1 MVKNELRLII
11 TADGKRALDTI
22 DATERNIKSLGSQTL
37 KLEQD
42 LKSGIERT
50 AGMAD
55 AFRQMND
62 VVNRYAISMNELN
75 PAISQNE
82 AALKAWKAMME
93 SVITKGGAFGSE
105 TLEYIKMQ
113 YASVNA
119 EIEKLNIS
127 QNENIKALEQSNQA
141 VTNTALSFSKYSK
154 EVESA
159 NKVSAYFTKMLK
171 TIPNVIGF
179 RIVMNLIKNIANIKN
194 ILSESAKA
202 AAEAEQ
208 VFSKLNTVFG
218 ETSGAM
224 NEVLDLSSKIGVA
237 SSTAASALST
247 VGDLLQAQGQ
257 TTVESLQT
265 ASKWVSQFQDIIAFK
280 DINMSLE
287 EFAQNFMSGA
297 AGNLRNFRTFGSIV
311 RESAV
316 NAELAKKGLDK
327 LTGSELELAKMTTR
341 AEMALE
347 QQKNAIGATQ
357 REWDTM
363 LSVNRRYDEAV
374 KAMKESFGDWTNNI
388 IKPIKKW
395 WTEILE
401 EINKA
406 NNAQEQF
413 ISGKKNIN
421 VYDLSD
427 NIDFSKFYEKISS
440 AVSTGLYDSD
450 SGMKYA
456 LIETESAILK
466 FGASAEDIQK
476 VILRL
481 YDVFDDNDI
490 FASGEKFS
498 DFVDRLQKSIQKISK
513 DREFENQVESW
524 NSGLKNLAETADAFI
539 ESLAELNGVTGVSS
553 DFVDML
559 AGNIS
564 SEKIAE
570 RKWNEIY
577 SSIQENIGK
586 AIESIKDTTIDGYIS
601 ITESLFGDDSV
612 QNAYTSWLGE
622 VESMY
627 TILYNRMVKYGDVTQ
642 QQLDEVYSKWKDI
655 KKEAEKYNKLQNVFE
670 TGATNGSYSDD
681 IRLKTR
687 TNLNQNF
694 LENNYKIYG
703 YEVPEGLAGAYA
715 QIELFYEDLIK
726 LVNPTEEERKK
737 LYEQRDEEK
746 LQAKEYLSIL
756 QQENVAKEKAAQ
768 LEELNSGTADYQKQF
783 EQLRMSDF
791 EKTIDDLNRMLE
803 GVTDKDIISAI
814 NAQIEAFTKL
824 TEATNEYNA
833 EQEMKKK
840 WEDLGTQASDS
851 LGEFGTLISSFGSG
865 GMPDLLSTLVQIVS
879 QTEAFTRLSSILT
892 DSILPVLNAFLEP
905 IIPLIDQLSSIIS
918 NLAQSVLIPFF
929 PILQGISAAIAG
941 LFGVVDATFSA
952 IASSIKWT
960 MGWALGWIEDAVNTV
975 VGWFGGGKADWGFID
990 WRNENPGQV
999 FKDKINK
1006 TNDTIEKIL
1015 GYSMEIADNTSDKDF
1030 DTYKK
1035 LLLAKEIDQKTYNK
1049 WTGMDRY
1056 TTQSLAN
1063 GVSYTTGNRSYV
1075 NVNNLTVQVPEGM
1088 TLAEFLK
1095 GIDDYN
1101 NGHGLY
1107 SVNTLVS

>member
-1 MVKNELRLII
+1 M
-11 TADGKRALDTI
+11 
-22 DATERNIKSLGSQTL
+22 
-37 KLEQD
+37 
-42 LKSGIERT
+42 
-50 AGMAD
+50 
-55 AFRQMND
+55 
-62 VVNRYAISMNELN
+62 
-75 PAISQNE
+75 
-82 AALKAWKAMME
+82 
-93 SVITKGGAFGSE
+93 
-105 TLEYIKMQ
+105 
-113 YASVNA
+113 
-119 EIEKLNIS
+119 
-127 QNENIKALEQSNQA
+127 
-141 VTNTALSFSKYSK
+141 
-154 EVESA
+154 
-159 NKVSAYFTKMLK
+159 
-171 TIPNVIGF
+171 
-179 RIVMNLIKNIANIKN
+179 
-194 ILSESAKA
+194 
-202 AAEAEQ
+202 
-208 VFSKLNTVFG
+208 
-218 ETSGAM
+218 
-224 NEVLDLSSKIGVA
+224 
-237 SSTAASALST
+237 
-247 VGDLLQAQGQ
+247 
-257 TTVESLQT
+257 
-265 ASKWVSQFQDIIAFK
+265 
-280 DINMSLE
+280 
-287 EFAQNFMSGA
+287 
-297 AGNLRNFRTFGSIV
+297 
-311 RESAV
+311 
-316 NAELAKKGLDK
+316 
-327 LTGSELELAKMTTR
+327 
-341 AEMALE
+341 
-347 QQKNAIGATQ
+347 
-357 REWDTM
+357 
-363 LSVNRRYDEAV
+363 
-374 KAMKESFGDWTNNI
+374 
-388 IKPIKKW
+388 
-395 WTEILE
+395 
-401 EINKA
+401 
-406 NNAQEQF
+406 
-413 ISGKKNIN
+413 
-421 VYDLSD
+421 
-427 NIDFSKFYEKISS
+427 
-440 AVSTGLYDSD
+440 
-450 SGMKYA
+450 
-456 LIETESAILK
+456 
-466 FGASAEDIQK
+466 
-476 VILRL
+476 
-481 YDVFDDNDI
+481 
-490 FASGEKFS
+490 
-498 DFVDRLQKSIQKISK
+498 
-513 DREFENQVESW
+513 
-524 NSGLKNLAETADAFI
+524 
-539 ESLAELNGVTGVSS
+539 
-553 DFVDML
+553 
-559 AGNIS
+559 
-564 SEKIAE
+564 
-570 RKWNEIY
+570 
-577 SSIQENIGK
+577 
-586 AIESIKDTTIDGYIS
+586 
-601 ITESLFGDDSV
+601 
-612 QNAYTSWLGE
+612 
-622 VESMY
+622 
-627 TILYNRMVKYGDVTQ
+627 
-642 QQLDEVYSKWKDI
+642 
-655 KKEAEKYNKLQNVFE
+655 
-670 TGATNGSYSDD
+670 
-681 IRLKTR
+681 
-687 TNLNQNF
+687 
-694 LENNYKIYG
+694 
-703 YEVPEGLAGAYA
+703 AGAYA

-1015 GYSMEIADNTSDKDF
+1015 GYSMEIADNTSDNDF

-1035 LLLAKEIDQKTYNK
+1035 LLLAKEINQETYNK

>member
-1 MVKNELRLII
+1 MAKNELRLII

-62 VVNRYAISMNELN
+62 IVNRYAISMNELN

-127 QNENIKALEQSNQA
+127 QNENIKALEQSDTTI
-141 VTNTALSFSKYSK
+141 TNTALSFSKYSK

-524 NSGLKNLAETADAFI
+524 NSGLKNLAENADAFI

-642 QQLDEVYSKWKDI
+642 QQLDEVYNKWKDI
-655 KKEAEKYNKLQNVFE
+655 KKEAEKYSKLQSAFE

-687 TNLNQNF
+687 TNLNQSF
-694 LENNYKIYG
+694 LENNYKIHG

-726 LVNPTEEERKK
+726 LVNPKEEERKK

-756 QQENVAKEKAAQ
+756 QQENVAKEKAAR

-975 VGWFGGGKADWGFID
+975 VGWFGGGKANWGFID

>member
-1 MVKNELRLII
+1 MPGKIELII
-11 TADGKRALDTI
+11 SANAANAIKTVKATQAQINNLAKELPKLEAEFSKTGDSADLDKINNQMSEIVSLIDRAASAINQSNPTI
-22 DATERNIKSLGSQTL
+22 SEAQAKYEMLTKVIESLGREYKGLSTESLEYLKTL
-37 KLEQD
+37 RDSL
-42 LKSGIERT
+42 SIEEK
-50 AGMAD
+50 
-55 AFRQMND
+55 N
-62 VVNRYAISMNELN
+62 
-75 PAISQNE
+75 
-82 AALKAWKAMME
+82 
-93 SVITKGGAFGSE
+93 ITKHNETIKDGANNME
-105 TLEYIKMQ
+105 AMAK
-113 YASVNA
+113 SV
-119 EIEKLNIS
+119 E
-127 QNENIKALEQSNQA
+127 
-141 VTNTALSFSKYSK
+141 
-154 EVESA
+154 
-159 NKVSAYFTKMLK
+159 KVSKSTVSLANNTKSASNYWFKLFDTTKNVLQFRVIM
-171 TIPNVIGF
+171 NVINSIAGLK
-179 RIVMNLIKNIANIKN
+179 NLLKEA
-194 ILSESAKA
+194 SQA

-208 VFSKLNTVFG
+208 KFSKLNTVFG
-218 ETSGAM
+218 KTSNAM
-224 NEVLDLSSKIGVA
+224 SKAISLASKLGVA
-237 SSTAASALST
+237 TSTAASALST

-257 TTVESLQT
+257 SSAESLSM
-265 ASKWVSQFQDIIAFK
+265 AYEWISQFQDIIAFK

-316 NAELAKKGLDK
+316 NAELAKKGLDN

-363 LSVNRRYDEAV
+363 LSVQRRYEEAMIKFQENLGNSLNPVIKMWMQLKTVMLEVFTAQQTWNEKQKMVEEKKALDTKYATFGKDGEIVNQSNYLGFRSYIDAANTAYVNASSEKKQLKVLNDLMISIQEYGATVPDLTRTFADIV
-374 KAMKESFGDWTNNI
+374 KSGGAIDSDFWIQAVDYASDYLLKLQE
-388 IKPIKKW
+388 IKK
-395 WTEILE
+395 E
-401 EINKA
+401 EEDINNLLSKA
-406 NNAQEQF
+406 NQADSFFEQ
-413 ISGKKNIN
+413 IQAIKGVDLTN
-421 VYDLSD
+421 VS
-427 NIDFSKFYEKISS
+427 FY
-440 AVSTGLYDSD
+440 
-450 SGMKYA
+450 
-456 LIETESAILK
+456 
-466 FGASAEDIQK
+466 
-476 VILRL
+476 
-481 YDVFDDNDI
+481 N
-490 FASGEKFS
+490 
-498 DFVDRLQKSIQKISK
+498 
-513 DREFENQVESW
+513 
-524 NSGLKNLAETADAFI
+524 AFI
-539 ESLAELNGVTGVSS
+539 EALDKANANGITDKEAFKETIEDALFFGLNDAKLDIDKLGLSLIEKTFSS
-553 DFVDML
+553 DPFL
-559 AGNIS
+559 ETL
-564 SEKIAE
+564 EKRRDTYKELYEIAVNSGKYQEEDVQFIAE
-570 RKWNEIY
+570 EWKNANKQIDDYIEKKDLL
-577 SSIQENIGK
+577 SS
-586 AIESIKDTTIDGYIS
+586 
-601 ITESLFGDDSV
+601 
-612 QNAYTSWLGE
+612 
-622 VESMY
+622 
-627 TILYNRMVKYGDVTQ
+627 
-642 QQLDEVYSKWKDI
+642 
-655 KKEAEKYNKLQNVFE
+655 
-670 TGATNGSYSDD
+670 
-681 IRLKTR
+681 
-687 TNLNQNF
+687 
-694 LENNYKIYG
+694 
-703 YEVPEGLAGAYA
+703 
-715 QIELFYEDLIK
+715 
-726 LVNPTEEERKK
+726 
-737 LYEQRDEEK
+737 
-746 LQAKEYLSIL
+746 LS
-756 QQENVAKEKAAQ
+756 
-768 LEELNSGTADYQKQF
+768 SGTADYTKQM
-783 EQLRMSDF
+783 EQLGMSEF

-1035 LLLAKEIDQKTYNK
+1035 LLLAKEIDQETYNK

-1107 SVNTLVS
+1107 SVNTMVS

>member
-1 MVKNELRLII
+1 MAKNELRLII

-154 EVESA
+154 EVKST
-159 NKVSAYFTKMLK
+159 NTVSAYFTKMLK

-224 NEVLDLSSKIGVA
+224 NEVLDLSSKIGVT

-553 DFVDML
+553 DFVDTL
-559 AGNIS
+559 TGNIS

-642 QQLDEVYSKWKDI
+642 QQLDEVYNKWKDI
-655 KKEAEKYNKLQNVFE
+655 KKEAEKYSKLQSAFE

-851 LGEFGTLISSFGSG
+851 LGEFGTLISSFSSG

-941 LFGVVDATFSA
+941 LFGIVDATFSA

-1035 LLLAKEIDQKTYNK
+1035 LLLAKEINQETYNK

>member
-1 MVKNELRLII
+1 MAKNELRLII

-113 YASVNA
+113 IASVSN
-119 EIEKLNIS
+119 EIEK
-127 QNENIKALEQSNQA
+127 QNTVIAKTTELEK
-141 VTNTALSFSKYSK
+141 VTNKAVNAQLSYKSAVEKTNPILKYFK
-154 EVESA
+154 KNLELV
-159 NKVSAYFTKMLK
+159 K
-171 TIPNVIGF
+171 NVMGF
-179 RIVMNLIKNIANIKN
+179 RIVMTVINNLAQ
-194 ILSESAKA
+194 LSQFFKESTQA

-208 VFSKLNTVFG
+208 KFSKLNTVFG
-218 ETSGAM
+218 KTSNAM
-224 NEVLDLSSKIGVA
+224 SKAISLASKLGVA
-237 SSTAASALST
+237 TSTAASSLST
-247 VGDLLQAQGQ
+247 VGDLLQAQGMY
-257 TTVESLQT
+257 TTESLET
-265 ASKWVSQFQDIIAFK
+265 AYEWISQFQDIIAFK

-316 NAELAKKGLDK
+316 NAELAKKGLDN

-363 LSVNRRYDEAV
+363 LSVQRRYEEAMTRFQESV
-374 KAMKESFGDWTNNI
+374 GNALNPVIKMWMELKTTMLEVFTAQQTWNEKQKMVEEKKALDT
-388 IKPIKKW
+388 
-395 WTEILE
+395 
-401 EINKA
+401 
-406 NNAQEQF
+406 
-413 ISGKKNIN
+413 
-421 VYDLSD
+421 
-427 NIDFSKFYEKISS
+427 
-440 AVSTGLYDSD
+440 
-450 SGMKYA
+450 KYA
-456 LIETESAILK
+456 T
-466 FGASAEDIQK
+466 FGKD
-476 VILRL
+476 
-481 YDVFDDNDI
+481 
-490 FASGEKFS
+490 GEI
-498 DFVDRLQKSIQKISK
+498 V
-513 DREFENQVESW
+513 NQS
-524 NSGLKNLAETADAFI
+524 NYLGFRSYIDAANTAYVNA
-539 ESLAELNGVTGVSS
+539 
-553 DFVDML
+553 
-559 AGNIS
+559 S
-564 SEKIAE
+564 SEKKQLKVLNDLMI
-570 RKWNEIY
+570 
-577 SSIQENIGK
+577 SIQEYGATVPDLTRTFADIVKSGG
-586 AIESIKDTTIDGYIS
+586 AI
-601 ITESLFGDDSV
+601 DSDFWIQAV
-612 QNAYTSWLGE
+612 DYATDYLLKLQ
-622 VESMY
+622 
-627 TILYNRMVKYGDVTQ
+627 
-642 QQLDEVYSKWKDI
+642 DI
-655 KKEAEKYNKLQNVFE
+655 KKEEEDINNLLSKANQVDSFFEQIQAIKGVDLANVSSYNAFIKALDDANANGITDKEAFKETIKNALFFGLGEAKIDIDNLGLSLIEKTFSSDPYLE
-670 TGATNGSYSDD
+670 T
-681 IRLKTR
+681 
-687 TNLNQNF
+687 
-694 LENNYKIYG
+694 LEKRRDTYK
-703 YEVPEGLAGAYA
+703 E
-715 QIELFYEDLIK
+715 
-726 LVNPTEEERKK
+726 
-737 LYEQRDEEK
+737 LYEI
-746 LQAKEYLSIL
+746 A
-756 QQENVAKEKAAQ
+756 V
-768 LEELNSGTADYQKQF
+768 NSGKYQEEDVQFIAEEWKNANKQIDDYIEKKDLLSSLSSGTDDYTKQF
-783 EQLRMSDF
+783 EQLKMSDF

-1015 GYSMEIADNTSDKDF
+1015 GYSMEIADNTSDNDF

-1035 LLLAKEIDQKTYNK
+1035 LLLAKEINQETYNK

>member
-1 MVKNELRLII
+1 MAKNELRLII

-62 VVNRYAISMNELN
+62 IVNRYAISMNELN

-113 YASVNA
+113 IASVSN
-119 EIEKLNIS
+119 EIEK
-127 QNENIKALEQSNQA
+127 QNTVITKTTELEK
-141 VTNTALSFSKYSK
+141 VTNKAVNAQLSYKSAVEKTNPILKYFK
-154 EVESA
+154 KNLELV
-159 NKVSAYFTKMLK
+159 K
-171 TIPNVIGF
+171 NVMGF
-179 RIVMNLIKNIANIKN
+179 RIVMTVINNLAQ
-194 ILSESAKA
+194 LSQFFKESTQA

-208 VFSKLNTVFG
+208 KFSKLNTVFG
-218 ETSGAM
+218 KTSNAM
-224 NEVLDLSSKIGVA
+224 SKAISLASKLGVA
-237 SSTAASALST
+237 TSTAASSLST
-247 VGDLLQAQGQ
+247 VGDLLQAQGMY
-257 TTVESLQT
+257 TTESLET
-265 ASKWVSQFQDIIAFK
+265 AYEWISQFQDIIAFK

-311 RESAV
+311 RESSV

-363 LSVNRRYDEAV
+363 LSVQRRYEEAMIKFQENLGNSLNPVIKMWMQLKTVMLEVFTAQQTWNEKQKMVEEKKALDTKYATFGKDGEIVNQSNYLGFRSYIDAANTAYVNASSEKKQLKVLNDLMISIQEYGATVPDLTRTFADIV
-374 KAMKESFGDWTNNI
+374 KSGGAIDSDFWIQAVDYASDYLLKLQE
-388 IKPIKKW
+388 IKK
-395 WTEILE
+395 E
-401 EINKA
+401 EEDINNLLSKA
-406 NNAQEQF
+406 NQADSFFEQ
-413 ISGKKNIN
+413 IQAIKGVDLTN
-421 VYDLSD
+421 VS
-427 NIDFSKFYEKISS
+427 FY
-440 AVSTGLYDSD
+440 
-450 SGMKYA
+450 
-456 LIETESAILK
+456 
-466 FGASAEDIQK
+466 
-476 VILRL
+476 
-481 YDVFDDNDI
+481 N
-490 FASGEKFS
+490 
-498 DFVDRLQKSIQKISK
+498 
-513 DREFENQVESW
+513 
-524 NSGLKNLAETADAFI
+524 AFI
-539 ESLAELNGVTGVSS
+539 EALDKANANGITDKEAFKETIEDALFFGLGDAKLDIDKLGLSLIEKTFSS
-553 DFVDML
+553 DPFL
-559 AGNIS
+559 ETL
-564 SEKIAE
+564 EKRRDTYKELYEIAVNSGKYQEEDVQFIAE
-570 RKWNEIY
+570 EWKNANKQIDDYIEKKDLL
-577 SSIQENIGK
+577 SS
-586 AIESIKDTTIDGYIS
+586 
-601 ITESLFGDDSV
+601 
-612 QNAYTSWLGE
+612 
-622 VESMY
+622 
-627 TILYNRMVKYGDVTQ
+627 
-642 QQLDEVYSKWKDI
+642 
-655 KKEAEKYNKLQNVFE
+655 
-670 TGATNGSYSDD
+670 
-681 IRLKTR
+681 
-687 TNLNQNF
+687 
-694 LENNYKIYG
+694 
-703 YEVPEGLAGAYA
+703 
-715 QIELFYEDLIK
+715 
-726 LVNPTEEERKK
+726 
-737 LYEQRDEEK
+737 
-746 LQAKEYLSIL
+746 LS
-756 QQENVAKEKAAQ
+756 
-768 LEELNSGTADYQKQF
+768 SGTADYTKQM
-783 EQLRMSDF
+783 EQLGMSEF

>member
-1 MVKNELRLII
+1 MPGKIELII
-11 TADGKRALDTI
+11 SANAANAIKTVKATQAQINNLAKDLPKLEAEFSKTGDSADLDKINNQMSEIVSLIDRAASAINQSNPTI
-22 DATERNIKSLGSQTL
+22 SEAQAKYEMLTKVIESLGREYKGLSTESLEYLKTL
-37 KLEQD
+37 RDSL
-42 LKSGIERT
+42 SIEEK
-50 AGMAD
+50 
-55 AFRQMND
+55 N
-62 VVNRYAISMNELN
+62 
-75 PAISQNE
+75 
-82 AALKAWKAMME
+82 
-93 SVITKGGAFGSE
+93 ITKHNETIKDGANNME
-105 TLEYIKMQ
+105 AMAK
-113 YASVNA
+113 SV
-119 EIEKLNIS
+119 E
-127 QNENIKALEQSNQA
+127 
-141 VTNTALSFSKYSK
+141 
-154 EVESA
+154 
-159 NKVSAYFTKMLK
+159 KVSKSTVSLANNTKSASNYWFKLFDTTKNVLQFRVIM
-171 TIPNVIGF
+171 NVINSIAGLK
-179 RIVMNLIKNIANIKN
+179 NLLKEA
-194 ILSESAKA
+194 SQA

-208 VFSKLNTVFG
+208 KFSKLNTVFG
-218 ETSGAM
+218 KTSNAM
-224 NEVLDLSSKIGVA
+224 SKAISLASKLGVA
-237 SSTAASALST
+237 TSTAASALST

-257 TTVESLQT
+257 SSAESLSM
-265 ASKWVSQFQDIIAFK
+265 AYEWISQFQDIIAFK

-316 NAELAKKGLDK
+316 NAELAKKGLDN

-363 LSVNRRYDEAV
+363 LSVQRRYEEAMIKFQENLGNSLNPVIKMWMQLKTVMLEVFTAQQTWNEKQKMVEEKKALDTKYATFGKDGEIVNQSNYLGFRSYIDAANTAYVNASSEKKQLKVLNDLMISIQEYGATVPDLTRTFADIV
-374 KAMKESFGDWTNNI
+374 KSGGAIDSDFWIQAVDYASDYLLKLQE
-388 IKPIKKW
+388 IKK
-395 WTEILE
+395 E
-401 EINKA
+401 EEDINNLLSKA
-406 NNAQEQF
+406 NQADSFFEQ
-413 ISGKKNIN
+413 IQAIKGVDLTN
-421 VYDLSD
+421 VS
-427 NIDFSKFYEKISS
+427 FY
-440 AVSTGLYDSD
+440 
-450 SGMKYA
+450 
-456 LIETESAILK
+456 
-466 FGASAEDIQK
+466 
-476 VILRL
+476 
-481 YDVFDDNDI
+481 N
-490 FASGEKFS
+490 
-498 DFVDRLQKSIQKISK
+498 
-513 DREFENQVESW
+513 
-524 NSGLKNLAETADAFI
+524 AFI
-539 ESLAELNGVTGVSS
+539 EALDKANANGITDKEAFKETIEDALFFGLGDAKLDIDKLGLSLIEKTFSS
-553 DFVDML
+553 DPFL
-559 AGNIS
+559 ETL
-564 SEKIAE
+564 EKRRDAYKELYEIAVNSGKYQEEDVQFIAE
-570 RKWNEIY
+570 EWKNANKQIDDYIEKKDLL
-577 SSIQENIGK
+577 SS
-586 AIESIKDTTIDGYIS
+586 
-601 ITESLFGDDSV
+601 
-612 QNAYTSWLGE
+612 
-622 VESMY
+622 
-627 TILYNRMVKYGDVTQ
+627 
-642 QQLDEVYSKWKDI
+642 
-655 KKEAEKYNKLQNVFE
+655 
-670 TGATNGSYSDD
+670 
-681 IRLKTR
+681 
-687 TNLNQNF
+687 
-694 LENNYKIYG
+694 
-703 YEVPEGLAGAYA
+703 
-715 QIELFYEDLIK
+715 
-726 LVNPTEEERKK
+726 
-737 LYEQRDEEK
+737 
-746 LQAKEYLSIL
+746 LS
-756 QQENVAKEKAAQ
+756 
-768 LEELNSGTADYQKQF
+768 SGTADYTKQM
-783 EQLRMSDF
+783 EQLGMSEF

-1035 LLLAKEIDQKTYNK
+1035 LLLAKEIDQETYNK

>member
-1 MVKNELRLII
+1 MAKNELRLII
-11 TADGKRALDTI
+11 TANGKRALDTI

-82 AALKAWKAMME
+82 AALKAWKSMME

-113 YASVNA
+113 IASVSN
-119 EIEKLNIS
+119 EIEKQNIVIAKTT
-127 QNENIKALEQSNQA
+127 ELEK
-141 VTNTALSFSKYSK
+141 VTNKAVNAQLSYKSAVEKTNPILKYFK
-154 EVESA
+154 KNLELV
-159 NKVSAYFTKMLK
+159 K
-171 TIPNVIGF
+171 NVMGF
-179 RIVMNLIKNIANIKN
+179 RIVMTVINNLAQ
-194 ILSESAKA
+194 LSQFFKESTQA

-208 VFSKLNTVFG
+208 KFSKLNTVFG
-218 ETSGAM
+218 KTSNAM
-224 NEVLDLSSKIGVA
+224 SKAISLASKLGVA
-237 SSTAASALST
+237 TSTAASSLST
-247 VGDLLQAQGQ
+247 VGDLLQAQGMY
-257 TTVESLQT
+257 TTESLET
-265 ASKWVSQFQDIIAFK
+265 AYEWISQFQDIIAFK

-316 NAELAKKGLDK
+316 NAELAKKGLDN

-363 LSVNRRYDEAV
+363 LSVQRRYEEAMTRFQESV
-374 KAMKESFGDWTNNI
+374 GNALNPVIKMWMELKTTMLEVFTAQQTWNEKQKMVEEKKALDT
-388 IKPIKKW
+388 
-395 WTEILE
+395 
-401 EINKA
+401 
-406 NNAQEQF
+406 
-413 ISGKKNIN
+413 
-421 VYDLSD
+421 
-427 NIDFSKFYEKISS
+427 
-440 AVSTGLYDSD
+440 
-450 SGMKYA
+450 KYA
-456 LIETESAILK
+456 T
-466 FGASAEDIQK
+466 FGKD
-476 VILRL
+476 
-481 YDVFDDNDI
+481 
-490 FASGEKFS
+490 GEI
-498 DFVDRLQKSIQKISK
+498 V
-513 DREFENQVESW
+513 NQS
-524 NSGLKNLAETADAFI
+524 NYLGFRSYIDAANTAYVNA
-539 ESLAELNGVTGVSS
+539 
-553 DFVDML
+553 
-559 AGNIS
+559 S
-564 SEKIAE
+564 SEKKQLKVLNDLMI
-570 RKWNEIY
+570 
-577 SSIQENIGK
+577 SIQEYGATVPDLTRTFADIVKSGG
-586 AIESIKDTTIDGYIS
+586 AI
-601 ITESLFGDDSV
+601 DSDFWIQAV
-612 QNAYTSWLGE
+612 DYATDYLLKLQ
-622 VESMY
+622 
-627 TILYNRMVKYGDVTQ
+627 
-642 QQLDEVYSKWKDI
+642 DI
-655 KKEAEKYNKLQNVFE
+655 KKEEEDINNLLSKANQVDSFFEQIQAIKGVDLANVSSYNAFIKALDDANANGITDKEAFKETIKNALFFGLGEAKIDIDNLGLSLIEKTFSSDPYLE
-670 TGATNGSYSDD
+670 T
-681 IRLKTR
+681 
-687 TNLNQNF
+687 
-694 LENNYKIYG
+694 LEKRRDTYK
-703 YEVPEGLAGAYA
+703 E
-715 QIELFYEDLIK
+715 
-726 LVNPTEEERKK
+726 
-737 LYEQRDEEK
+737 LYEIAVNSGKYQEEDVQFIAEEWK
-746 LQAKEYLSIL
+746 NANKQIDDYIEKKDLLSSL
-756 QQENVAKEKAAQ
+756 SSGTDDYTKQ
-768 LEELNSGTADYQKQF
+768 LE
-783 EQLRMSDF
+783 QLGMSEF

>member
-1 MVKNELRLII
+1 MAKNELRLII

-113 YASVNA
+113 IASVSN
-119 EIEKLNIS
+119 EIEK
-127 QNENIKALEQSNQA
+127 QNTVIAKTTELEK
-141 VTNTALSFSKYSK
+141 VTNKAVNAQLSYKSAVENTNPILKYFK
-154 EVESA
+154 KNLELV
-159 NKVSAYFTKMLK
+159 K
-171 TIPNVIGF
+171 NVMGF
-179 RIVMNLIKNIANIKN
+179 RIVMTVINNLAQ
-194 ILSESAKA
+194 LSQFFKESTQA

-208 VFSKLNTVFG
+208 KFSKLNTVFG
-218 ETSGAM
+218 KTSNAM
-224 NEVLDLSSKIGVA
+224 SKAISLASKLGVA
-237 SSTAASALST
+237 TSTAASSLST
-247 VGDLLQAQGQ
+247 VGDLLQAQGMY
-257 TTVESLQT
+257 TTESLET
-265 ASKWVSQFQDIIAFK
+265 AYEWISQFQDIIAFK

-316 NAELAKKGLDK
+316 NAELAKKGLDN

-363 LSVNRRYDEAV
+363 LSVQRRYEEAMIKFQENLGNSLNPV
-374 KAMKESFGDWTNNI
+374 IKMWMQLKTVMLEVFTAQQTWNEKQKMVEEKKALDT
-388 IKPIKKW
+388 
-395 WTEILE
+395 
-401 EINKA
+401 
-406 NNAQEQF
+406 
-413 ISGKKNIN
+413 
-421 VYDLSD
+421 
-427 NIDFSKFYEKISS
+427 
-440 AVSTGLYDSD
+440 
-450 SGMKYA
+450 KYA
-456 LIETESAILK
+456 T
-466 FGASAEDIQK
+466 FGKD
-476 VILRL
+476 
-481 YDVFDDNDI
+481 
-490 FASGEKFS
+490 GEI
-498 DFVDRLQKSIQKISK
+498 V
-513 DREFENQVESW
+513 NQS
-524 NSGLKNLAETADAFI
+524 NYLGFRSYIDAANTAYVNA
-539 ESLAELNGVTGVSS
+539 
-553 DFVDML
+553 
-559 AGNIS
+559 S
-564 SEKIAE
+564 SEKKQLKVLNDLMI
-570 RKWNEIY
+570 
-577 SSIQENIGK
+577 SIQEYGATVPDLTRTFADIVKSGG
-586 AIESIKDTTIDGYIS
+586 AI
-601 ITESLFGDDSV
+601 DSDFWIQAV
-612 QNAYTSWLGE
+612 DYASDYLLKLQE
-622 VESMY
+622 
-627 TILYNRMVKYGDVTQ
+627 
-642 QQLDEVYSKWKDI
+642 I
-655 KKEAEKYNKLQNVFE
+655 KKEEEDINNLLSKANQVDSFFEQIQAIKGVDLANVSSYNAFIKALDDANANGITDKEAFKETIEDALFFGLGDAKLDIDKLGLSLIEKTF
-670 TGATNGSYSDD
+670 SSDP
-681 IRLKTR
+681 
-687 TNLNQNF
+687 F
-694 LENNYKIYG
+694 LETLEKRRDTYK
-703 YEVPEGLAGAYA
+703 E
-715 QIELFYEDLIK
+715 
-726 LVNPTEEERKK
+726 
-737 LYEQRDEEK
+737 LYEIAVNSGKYQEEDVQFIAEEWK
-746 LQAKEYLSIL
+746 NANKQIDDYIEKKDLLSSL
-756 QQENVAKEKAAQ
+756 S
-768 LEELNSGTADYQKQF
+768 SGTADYTKQM
-783 EQLRMSDF
+783 EQLGMSEF

-1035 LLLAKEIDQKTYNK
+1035 LLLAKEIDQETYNK

-1056 TTQSLAN
+1056 TTQSLTN

>member
-1 MVKNELRLII
+1 MAKNELRLII

-62 VVNRYAISMNELN
+62 IVNRYAISMNELN

-113 YASVNA
+113 IASVSN
-119 EIEKLNIS
+119 EIEK
-127 QNENIKALEQSNQA
+127 QNTVITKTTELEK
-141 VTNTALSFSKYSK
+141 VTNKAVNAQLSYKSAVEKTNPILKYFK
-154 EVESA
+154 KNLELV
-159 NKVSAYFTKMLK
+159 K
-171 TIPNVIGF
+171 NVMGF
-179 RIVMNLIKNIANIKN
+179 RIVMTVINNLAQ
-194 ILSESAKA
+194 LSQFFKESTQA

-208 VFSKLNTVFG
+208 KFSKLNTVFG
-218 ETSGAM
+218 KTSNAM
-224 NEVLDLSSKIGVA
+224 SKAISLASKLGVA
-237 SSTAASALST
+237 TSTAASSLST
-247 VGDLLQAQGQ
+247 VGDLLQAQGMY
-257 TTVESLQT
+257 TTESLET
-265 ASKWVSQFQDIIAFK
+265 AYEWISQFQDIIAFK

-311 RESAV
+311 RESSV

-363 LSVNRRYDEAV
+363 LSVQRRYEEAMIKFQENLGNSLNPVIKMWMQLKTVMLEVFTAQQTWNEKQKMVEEKKALDTKYATFGKDGEIVNQSNYLGFRSYIDAANTAYVNASSEKKQLKVLNDLMISIQEYGATVPDLTRTFADIV
-374 KAMKESFGDWTNNI
+374 KSGGAIDSDFWIQAVDYASDYLLKLQE
-388 IKPIKKW
+388 IKK
-395 WTEILE
+395 E
-401 EINKA
+401 EEDINNLLYKA
-406 NNAQEQF
+406 NQADSFFEQ
-413 ISGKKNIN
+413 IQAIKGVDLTN
-421 VYDLSD
+421 VS
-427 NIDFSKFYEKISS
+427 FY
-440 AVSTGLYDSD
+440 
-450 SGMKYA
+450 
-456 LIETESAILK
+456 
-466 FGASAEDIQK
+466 
-476 VILRL
+476 
-481 YDVFDDNDI
+481 N
-490 FASGEKFS
+490 
-498 DFVDRLQKSIQKISK
+498 
-513 DREFENQVESW
+513 
-524 NSGLKNLAETADAFI
+524 AFI
-539 ESLAELNGVTGVSS
+539 EALDKANANGITDKEAFKETIEDALFFGLGDAKLDIDKLGLSLIEKTFSS
-553 DFVDML
+553 DPFL
-559 AGNIS
+559 ETL
-564 SEKIAE
+564 EKRRDTYKELYEIAVNSGKYQEEDVQFIAE
-570 RKWNEIY
+570 EWKNANKQIDDYIEKKDLL
-577 SSIQENIGK
+577 SS
-586 AIESIKDTTIDGYIS
+586 
-601 ITESLFGDDSV
+601 
-612 QNAYTSWLGE
+612 
-622 VESMY
+622 
-627 TILYNRMVKYGDVTQ
+627 
-642 QQLDEVYSKWKDI
+642 
-655 KKEAEKYNKLQNVFE
+655 
-670 TGATNGSYSDD
+670 
-681 IRLKTR
+681 
-687 TNLNQNF
+687 
-694 LENNYKIYG
+694 
-703 YEVPEGLAGAYA
+703 
-715 QIELFYEDLIK
+715 
-726 LVNPTEEERKK
+726 
-737 LYEQRDEEK
+737 
-746 LQAKEYLSIL
+746 LS
-756 QQENVAKEKAAQ
+756 
-768 LEELNSGTADYQKQF
+768 SGTADYTKQM
-783 EQLRMSDF
+783 EQLGMSEF

>member
-1 MVKNELRLII
+1 MAKNELRLII

-62 VVNRYAISMNELN
+62 IVNRYAISMNELN

-113 YASVNA
+113 IASVSN
-119 EIEKLNIS
+119 EIEK
-127 QNENIKALEQSNQA
+127 QNTVIAKTTELEK
-141 VTNTALSFSKYSK
+141 VTNKAVNAQLSYKSAVEKTNPILKYFK
-154 EVESA
+154 KNLELV
-159 NKVSAYFTKMLK
+159 K
-171 TIPNVIGF
+171 NVMGF
-179 RIVMNLIKNIANIKN
+179 RIVMTVINNLAQ
-194 ILSESAKA
+194 LSQFFKESTQA

-208 VFSKLNTVFG
+208 KFSKLNTVFG
-218 ETSGAM
+218 KTSNAM
-224 NEVLDLSSKIGVA
+224 SKAISLASKLGVA
-237 SSTAASALST
+237 TSTAASSLST
-247 VGDLLQAQGQ
+247 VGDLLQAQGMY
-257 TTVESLQT
+257 TTESLET
-265 ASKWVSQFQDIIAFK
+265 AYEWISQFQDIIAFK

-311 RESAV
+311 RESSV

-363 LSVNRRYDEAV
+363 LSVQRRYEEAMIKFQENLGNSLNPVIKMWMQLKTVMLEVFTAQQTWNEKQKMVEEKKALDTKYATFGKDGDIVNQSNYLGFRSYIDAANTAYVNASSEKKQLKVLNDLMISIQEYGATVPDLTRTFADIV
-374 KAMKESFGDWTNNI
+374 KSGGAIDSDFWIQAVDYASDYLLKLQE
-388 IKPIKKW
+388 IKK
-395 WTEILE
+395 E
-401 EINKA
+401 EEDINNLLSKA
-406 NNAQEQF
+406 NQADSFFEQ
-413 ISGKKNIN
+413 IQAIKGVDLTN
-421 VYDLSD
+421 VS
-427 NIDFSKFYEKISS
+427 FY
-440 AVSTGLYDSD
+440 
-450 SGMKYA
+450 
-456 LIETESAILK
+456 
-466 FGASAEDIQK
+466 
-476 VILRL
+476 
-481 YDVFDDNDI
+481 N
-490 FASGEKFS
+490 
-498 DFVDRLQKSIQKISK
+498 
-513 DREFENQVESW
+513 
-524 NSGLKNLAETADAFI
+524 AFI
-539 ESLAELNGVTGVSS
+539 EALDKANANGITDKEAFKETIEDALFFGLGDAKLDIDKLGLSLIEKTFSS
-553 DFVDML
+553 DPFL
-559 AGNIS
+559 ETL
-564 SEKIAE
+564 EKRRDTYKELYEIAVNSGKYQEEDVQFIAE
-570 RKWNEIY
+570 EWKNANKQIDDYIEKKDLL
-577 SSIQENIGK
+577 SS
-586 AIESIKDTTIDGYIS
+586 
-601 ITESLFGDDSV
+601 
-612 QNAYTSWLGE
+612 
-622 VESMY
+622 
-627 TILYNRMVKYGDVTQ
+627 
-642 QQLDEVYSKWKDI
+642 
-655 KKEAEKYNKLQNVFE
+655 
-670 TGATNGSYSDD
+670 
-681 IRLKTR
+681 
-687 TNLNQNF
+687 
-694 LENNYKIYG
+694 
-703 YEVPEGLAGAYA
+703 
-715 QIELFYEDLIK
+715 
-726 LVNPTEEERKK
+726 
-737 LYEQRDEEK
+737 
-746 LQAKEYLSIL
+746 LS
-756 QQENVAKEKAAQ
+756 
-768 LEELNSGTADYQKQF
+768 SGTADYTKQM
-783 EQLRMSDF
+783 EQLGMSEF

-1035 LLLAKEIDQKTYNK
+1035 LLLAKEINQETYNK

>member
-1 MVKNELRLII
+1 MAKNELRLII

-113 YASVNA
+113 YASVA
-119 EIEKLNIS
+119 EQIQKATEQITNESKSIE
-127 QNENIKALEQSNQA
+127 
-141 VTNTALSFSKYSK
+141 NTAKS
-154 EVESA
+154 VE
-159 NKVSAYFTKMLK
+159 KVSKAATNLAVNTKKASSYWSKLFDTTKNVLQFRVIM
-171 TIPNVIGF
+171 NVINSIAGLK
-179 RIVMNLIKNIANIKN
+179 NLLKEA
-194 ILSESAKA
+194 SQA

-208 VFSKLNTVFG
+208 KFSKLNTVFG
-218 ETSGAM
+218 KTSNAM
-224 NEVLDLSSKIGVA
+224 SKAISLASKLGVA
-237 SSTAASALST
+237 TSTAASSLST
-247 VGDLLQAQGQ
+247 VGDLLQAQGMY
-257 TTVESLQT
+257 TTESLET
-265 ASKWVSQFQDIIAFK
+265 AYEWISQFQDIIAFK

-311 RESAV
+311 RESSV

-363 LSVNRRYDEAV
+363 LSVQRRYEEAMIKFQENLGNSLNPV
-374 KAMKESFGDWTNNI
+374 IKMWMQLKTVMLEVFTAQQTWNEKQKMVEEKKALDT
-388 IKPIKKW
+388 
-395 WTEILE
+395 
-401 EINKA
+401 
-406 NNAQEQF
+406 
-413 ISGKKNIN
+413 
-421 VYDLSD
+421 
-427 NIDFSKFYEKISS
+427 
-440 AVSTGLYDSD
+440 
-450 SGMKYA
+450 KYA
-456 LIETESAILK
+456 T
-466 FGASAEDIQK
+466 FGKD
-476 VILRL
+476 
-481 YDVFDDNDI
+481 
-490 FASGEKFS
+490 GEI
-498 DFVDRLQKSIQKISK
+498 V
-513 DREFENQVESW
+513 NQS
-524 NSGLKNLAETADAFI
+524 NYLGFRSYIDAANTAYVNA
-539 ESLAELNGVTGVSS
+539 
-553 DFVDML
+553 
-559 AGNIS
+559 S
-564 SEKIAE
+564 SEKKQLKVLNDLMI
-570 RKWNEIY
+570 
-577 SSIQENIGK
+577 SIQEYGATVPDLTRTFADIVKSGG
-586 AIESIKDTTIDGYIS
+586 AI
-601 ITESLFGDDSV
+601 DSDFWIQAV
-612 QNAYTSWLGE
+612 DYASDYLLKLQE
-622 VESMY
+622 
-627 TILYNRMVKYGDVTQ
+627 
-642 QQLDEVYSKWKDI
+642 I
-655 KKEAEKYNKLQNVFE
+655 KKEEEDINNLLSKANQADSFFEQIQAIKGVDLTNVSYYNTFIKALDEANANGITDKEAFKKTIEDALFFGLGEAKIDIDSLGLSLIEKTF
-670 TGATNGSYSDD
+670 SSDP
-681 IRLKTR
+681 
-687 TNLNQNF
+687 F
-694 LENNYKIYG
+694 LETLEKRRDTYK
-703 YEVPEGLAGAYA
+703 E
-715 QIELFYEDLIK
+715 
-726 LVNPTEEERKK
+726 
-737 LYEQRDEEK
+737 LYEISVNSGKYQEEDVQFIAEEWK
-746 LQAKEYLSIL
+746 NANKQIDDYIKKKDLLSSL
-756 QQENVAKEKAAQ
+756 S
-768 LEELNSGTADYQKQF
+768 SGTADYTKQL
-783 EQLRMSDF
+783 EQMGMSEF

-824 TEATNEYNA
+824 TETTNEYNA

>member
-1 MVKNELRLII
+1 MAKNELRLII

-119 EIEKLNIS
+119 EIEKLNRS
-127 QNENIKALEQSNQA
+127 QNENIKVLEQSDA
-141 VTNTALSFSKYSK
+141 TITNTALSFSKYSK
-154 EVESA
+154 EVEST

-374 KAMKESFGDWTNNI
+374 KAMKESFGDWTNNV

-456 LIETESAILK
+456 LIEAESAILK

-559 AGNIS
+559 SGNIS

-655 KKEAEKYNKLQNVFE
+655 NKEADKYSKLESAYN
-670 TGATNGSYSDD
+670 TGATSGSYSDS
-681 IRLKTR
+681 IRLALKAQK
-687 TNLNQNF
+687 NQ
-694 LENNYKIYG
+694 EVIDKSPNYY
-703 YEVPEGLAGAYA
+703 PEGFAKAYA
-715 QIELFYEDLIK
+715 EIQLYYEDLYALGNLSIEEQNK
-726 LVNPTEEERKK
+726 LSKKREEEKVQ
-737 LYEQRDEEK
+737 L
-746 LQAKEYLSIL
+746 KEYLTL
-756 QQENVAKEKAAQ
+756 LEKENAAKEKAAQ
-768 LEELNSGTADYQKQF
+768 LKELNSGTADYQKQF
-783 EQLRMSDF
+783 EQLKMSDY
-791 EKTIDDLNRMLE
+791 EKTIDDFNRMLAE
-803 GVTDKDIISAI
+803 ATDNDVIIAI
-814 NAQIEAFTKL
+814 VNQKNAFKELTK
-824 TEATNEYNA
+824 ATNEYNA

-1015 GYSMEIADNTSDKDF
+1015 GYSMEIADNTSDNDF

-1035 LLLAKEIDQKTYNK
+1035 LLLAKEINQETYNK

>member
-1 MVKNELRLII
+1 MAKNELRLII

-62 VVNRYAISMNELN
+62 IVNRYAISMNELN

-113 YASVNA
+113 IASVSN
-119 EIEKLNIS
+119 EIEK
-127 QNENIKALEQSNQA
+127 QNTVITKTTELEK
-141 VTNTALSFSKYSK
+141 VTNKAVNAQLSYKSAVEKTNPILKYFK
-154 EVESA
+154 KNLELV
-159 NKVSAYFTKMLK
+159 K
-171 TIPNVIGF
+171 NVMGF
-179 RIVMNLIKNIANIKN
+179 RIVMTVINNLAQ
-194 ILSESAKA
+194 LSQFFKESTQA

-208 VFSKLNTVFG
+208 KFSKLNTVFG
-218 ETSGAM
+218 KTSNAM
-224 NEVLDLSSKIGVA
+224 SKAISLASKLGVA
-237 SSTAASALST
+237 TSTAASSLST
-247 VGDLLQAQGQ
+247 VGDLLQAQGMY
-257 TTVESLQT
+257 TTESLET
-265 ASKWVSQFQDIIAFK
+265 AYEWISQFQDIIAFK

-311 RESAV
+311 RESSV

-363 LSVNRRYDEAV
+363 LSVQRRYEEAMIKFQENLGNSLNPVIKMWMQLKTVMLEVFTAQQTWNEKQKMVEEKKALDTKYATFGKDGEIVNQSNYLGFRSYIDAANTAYVNASSEKKQLKVLNDLMISIQEYGATVPDLTRTFADIV
-374 KAMKESFGDWTNNI
+374 KSGGAIDSDFWIQAVDYASDYLLKLQE
-388 IKPIKKW
+388 IKK
-395 WTEILE
+395 E
-401 EINKA
+401 EEDINNLLYKA
-406 NNAQEQF
+406 NQADSFFEQ
-413 ISGKKNIN
+413 IQAIKGVDLTN
-421 VYDLSD
+421 VS
-427 NIDFSKFYEKISS
+427 FY
-440 AVSTGLYDSD
+440 
-450 SGMKYA
+450 
-456 LIETESAILK
+456 
-466 FGASAEDIQK
+466 
-476 VILRL
+476 
-481 YDVFDDNDI
+481 N
-490 FASGEKFS
+490 
-498 DFVDRLQKSIQKISK
+498 
-513 DREFENQVESW
+513 
-524 NSGLKNLAETADAFI
+524 AFI
-539 ESLAELNGVTGVSS
+539 EALDKANANGITDKEAFKETIEDALFFGLGDAKLDIDKLGLSLIEKTFSS
-553 DFVDML
+553 DPFL
-559 AGNIS
+559 ETL
-564 SEKIAE
+564 EKRRDTYKELYEIAVNSGKYQEEDVQFIAE
-570 RKWNEIY
+570 EWKNANKQIDDYIEKKDLL
-577 SSIQENIGK
+577 SS
-586 AIESIKDTTIDGYIS
+586 
-601 ITESLFGDDSV
+601 
-612 QNAYTSWLGE
+612 
-622 VESMY
+622 
-627 TILYNRMVKYGDVTQ
+627 
-642 QQLDEVYSKWKDI
+642 
-655 KKEAEKYNKLQNVFE
+655 
-670 TGATNGSYSDD
+670 
-681 IRLKTR
+681 
-687 TNLNQNF
+687 
-694 LENNYKIYG
+694 
-703 YEVPEGLAGAYA
+703 
-715 QIELFYEDLIK
+715 
-726 LVNPTEEERKK
+726 
-737 LYEQRDEEK
+737 
-746 LQAKEYLSIL
+746 LS
-756 QQENVAKEKAAQ
+756 
-768 LEELNSGTADYQKQF
+768 SGTADYTKQM
-783 EQLRMSDF
+783 EQLGMSEF

-1088 TLAEFLK
+1088 TLVEFLK

>member
-1 MVKNELRLII
+1 MAKNELRLII
-11 TADGKRALDTI
+11 TANGKRALDTI

-82 AALKAWKAMME
+82 AALKAWKSMME

-113 YASVNA
+113 IASVSN
-119 EIEKLNIS
+119 EIEK
-127 QNENIKALEQSNQA
+127 QNTVIAKTTELEK
-141 VTNTALSFSKYSK
+141 VTNKAVNAQLSYKSAVEKTNPILKYFK
-154 EVESA
+154 KNLELV
-159 NKVSAYFTKMLK
+159 K
-171 TIPNVIGF
+171 NVMGF
-179 RIVMNLIKNIANIKN
+179 RIVMTVINNLAQ
-194 ILSESAKA
+194 LSQFFKESTQA

-208 VFSKLNTVFG
+208 KFSKLNTVFG
-218 ETSGAM
+218 KTSNAM
-224 NEVLDLSSKIGVA
+224 SKAISLASKLGVA
-237 SSTAASALST
+237 TSTAASSLST
-247 VGDLLQAQGQ
+247 VGDLLQAQGMY
-257 TTVESLQT
+257 TTESLET
-265 ASKWVSQFQDIIAFK
+265 AYEWISQFQDIIAFK

-316 NAELAKKGLDK
+316 NAELAKKGLDN

-363 LSVNRRYDEAV
+363 LSVQRRYEEAMTRFQESV
-374 KAMKESFGDWTNNI
+374 GNALNPVIKMWMELKTTMLEVFTAQQTWNEKQKMVEEKKALDT
-388 IKPIKKW
+388 
-395 WTEILE
+395 
-401 EINKA
+401 
-406 NNAQEQF
+406 
-413 ISGKKNIN
+413 
-421 VYDLSD
+421 
-427 NIDFSKFYEKISS
+427 
-440 AVSTGLYDSD
+440 
-450 SGMKYA
+450 KYA
-456 LIETESAILK
+456 T
-466 FGASAEDIQK
+466 FGKD
-476 VILRL
+476 
-481 YDVFDDNDI
+481 
-490 FASGEKFS
+490 GEI
-498 DFVDRLQKSIQKISK
+498 V
-513 DREFENQVESW
+513 NQS
-524 NSGLKNLAETADAFI
+524 NYLGFRSYIDAANTAYVNA
-539 ESLAELNGVTGVSS
+539 
-553 DFVDML
+553 
-559 AGNIS
+559 S
-564 SEKIAE
+564 SEKKQLKVLNDLMI
-570 RKWNEIY
+570 
-577 SSIQENIGK
+577 SIQEYGATVPDLTRTFADIVKSGG
-586 AIESIKDTTIDGYIS
+586 AI
-601 ITESLFGDDSV
+601 DSDFWIQAV
-612 QNAYTSWLGE
+612 DYATDYLLKLQ
-622 VESMY
+622 
-627 TILYNRMVKYGDVTQ
+627 
-642 QQLDEVYSKWKDI
+642 DI
-655 KKEAEKYNKLQNVFE
+655 KKEEEDINNLLSKANQVDSFFEQIQAIKGVDLANVSSYNAFIKALDDANANGITDKEAFKETIKNALFFGLGEAKIDIDNLGLSLIEKTFSSDPYLE
-670 TGATNGSYSDD
+670 T
-681 IRLKTR
+681 
-687 TNLNQNF
+687 
-694 LENNYKIYG
+694 LEKRRDTYK
-703 YEVPEGLAGAYA
+703 E
-715 QIELFYEDLIK
+715 
-726 LVNPTEEERKK
+726 
-737 LYEQRDEEK
+737 LYEI
-746 LQAKEYLSIL
+746 A
-756 QQENVAKEKAAQ
+756 V
-768 LEELNSGTADYQKQF
+768 NSGKYQEEDVQFIAEEWKNANKQIDDYIEKKDLLSSLSSGTDDYTKQF
-783 EQLRMSDF
+783 EQLKMSDY
-791 EKTIDDLNRMLE
+791 EKTIDDFNRMLAE
-803 GVTDKDIISAI
+803 ATDNDVIIAI
-814 NAQIEAFTKL
+814 VNQKNAFKELTK
-824 TEATNEYNA
+824 ATNEYNA

-1015 GYSMEIADNTSDKDF
+1015 GYSMEIADNTSDNDF

-1035 LLLAKEIDQKTYNK
+1035 LLLAKEINQETYNK

>member
-1 MVKNELRLII
+1 MAKNELRLII

-93 SVITKGGAFGSE
+93 SVITKGRAFGSE

-127 QNENIKALEQSNQA
+127 QNENIKALEQSDTTI
-141 VTNTALSFSKYSK
+141 TNTALSFSKYSK

-237 SSTAASALST
+237 SSTAASSLST

-655 KKEAEKYNKLQNVFE
+655 KKEAEKYSKLQSAFE

-687 TNLNQNF
+687 TNLNQSF
-694 LENNYKIYG
+694 LENNYKIHG

-726 LVNPTEEERKK
+726 LVNPKEEERKK

-892 DSILPVLNAFLEP
+892 DSILPVLNAFLKP

-960 MGWALGWIEDAVNTV
+960 MGWALGWIENAVNTV
-975 VGWFGGGKADWGFID
+975 VGWFGGGKANWGFID

-999 FKDKINK
+999 FKDKINE

-1015 GYSMEIADNTSDKDF
+1015 GYSMEIADNTSDNDF

-1035 LLLAKEIDQKTYNK
+1035 LLLAKEINQETYNK

-1088 TLAEFLK
+1088 TLVEFLK

>member
-1 MVKNELRLII
+1 MAKNELRLII
-11 TADGKRALDTI
+11 TADGKKALDTI

-82 AALKAWKAMME
+82 AALKAWKSMME
-93 SVITKGGAFGSE
+93 SVIKKGGAFGSE

-113 YASVNA
+113 IASVSN
-119 EIEKLNIS
+119 EIEK
-127 QNENIKALEQSNQA
+127 QNTVIAKTTELEK
-141 VTNTALSFSKYSK
+141 VTNKAVNAQLSYKSAVEKTNPILKYFK
-154 EVESA
+154 KNLELV
-159 NKVSAYFTKMLK
+159 K
-171 TIPNVIGF
+171 NVMGF
-179 RIVMNLIKNIANIKN
+179 RIVMTVINNLAQ
-194 ILSESAKA
+194 LSQFFKESTQA

-208 VFSKLNTVFG
+208 KFSKLNTVFG
-218 ETSGAM
+218 KTSNAM
-224 NEVLDLSSKIGVA
+224 SKAISLASKLGVA
-237 SSTAASALST
+237 TSTAASSLST
-247 VGDLLQAQGQ
+247 VGDLLQAQGMY
-257 TTVESLQT
+257 TTESLET
-265 ASKWVSQFQDIIAFK
+265 AYEWISQFQDIIAFK

-316 NAELAKKGLDK
+316 NAELAKKGLDN

-363 LSVNRRYDEAV
+363 LSVQRRYEEAMTRFQESV
-374 KAMKESFGDWTNNI
+374 GNALNPVIKMWMELKTTMLEVFTAQQTWNEKQKMVEEKKALDT
-388 IKPIKKW
+388 
-395 WTEILE
+395 
-401 EINKA
+401 
-406 NNAQEQF
+406 
-413 ISGKKNIN
+413 
-421 VYDLSD
+421 
-427 NIDFSKFYEKISS
+427 
-440 AVSTGLYDSD
+440 
-450 SGMKYA
+450 KYA
-456 LIETESAILK
+456 T
-466 FGASAEDIQK
+466 FGKD
-476 VILRL
+476 
-481 YDVFDDNDI
+481 
-490 FASGEKFS
+490 GEI
-498 DFVDRLQKSIQKISK
+498 V
-513 DREFENQVESW
+513 NQS
-524 NSGLKNLAETADAFI
+524 NYLGFRSYIDAANTAYVNA
-539 ESLAELNGVTGVSS
+539 
-553 DFVDML
+553 
-559 AGNIS
+559 S
-564 SEKIAE
+564 SEKKQLKVLNDLMI
-570 RKWNEIY
+570 
-577 SSIQENIGK
+577 SIQEYGATVPDLTRTFADIVKSGG
-586 AIESIKDTTIDGYIS
+586 AI
-601 ITESLFGDDSV
+601 DSDFWIQAV
-612 QNAYTSWLGE
+612 DYATDYLLKLQ
-622 VESMY
+622 
-627 TILYNRMVKYGDVTQ
+627 
-642 QQLDEVYSKWKDI
+642 DI
-655 KKEAEKYNKLQNVFE
+655 KKEEEDINNLLSKANQVDSFFEQIQAIKGVDLANVSSYNAFIKALDDANANGITDKEAFKETIKNALFFGLGEAKIDIDNLGLSLIEKTFSSDPYLE
-670 TGATNGSYSDD
+670 T
-681 IRLKTR
+681 
-687 TNLNQNF
+687 
-694 LENNYKIYG
+694 LEKRRDTYK
-703 YEVPEGLAGAYA
+703 E
-715 QIELFYEDLIK
+715 
-726 LVNPTEEERKK
+726 
-737 LYEQRDEEK
+737 LYEIAVNSGKYQEEDVQFIAEEWK
-746 LQAKEYLSIL
+746 NANKQIDDYIEKKDLLSSL
-756 QQENVAKEKAAQ
+756 SSGTDDYTKQ
-768 LEELNSGTADYQKQF
+768 LE
-783 EQLRMSDF
+783 QLGMSEF

>member
-1 MVKNELRLII
+1 MAKNELRLII

-93 SVITKGGAFGSE
+93 SVITKSGAFGSE

-113 YASVNA
+113 YASVA
-119 EIEKLNIS
+119 EQIQKATEQITNESKSIE
-127 QNENIKALEQSNQA
+127 
-141 VTNTALSFSKYSK
+141 NTAKS
-154 EVESA
+154 VE
-159 NKVSAYFTKMLK
+159 KVSKAATNLAVNTKKASSYWSKLFDTTKNVLQFRVIM
-171 TIPNVIGF
+171 NVINSIAGLK
-179 RIVMNLIKNIANIKN
+179 NLLKEA
-194 ILSESAKA
+194 SQA

-208 VFSKLNTVFG
+208 KFSKLNTVFG
-218 ETSGAM
+218 KTSNAM
-224 NEVLDLSSKIGVA
+224 SKAISLASKLGVA
-237 SSTAASALST
+237 TSTAASSLST
-247 VGDLLQAQGQ
+247 VGDLLQAQGMY
-257 TTVESLQT
+257 TTESLET
-265 ASKWVSQFQDIIAFK
+265 AYEWISQFQDIIAFK

-311 RESAV
+311 RESSV

-363 LSVNRRYDEAV
+363 LSVQRRYEEAMIKFQENLGNSLNPV
-374 KAMKESFGDWTNNI
+374 IKMWMQLKTVMLEVFTAQQTWNEKQKMVEEKKALDT
-388 IKPIKKW
+388 
-395 WTEILE
+395 
-401 EINKA
+401 
-406 NNAQEQF
+406 
-413 ISGKKNIN
+413 
-421 VYDLSD
+421 
-427 NIDFSKFYEKISS
+427 
-440 AVSTGLYDSD
+440 
-450 SGMKYA
+450 KYA
-456 LIETESAILK
+456 T
-466 FGASAEDIQK
+466 FGKDGEIVNQSNYLGFRSYIDAANTAYVNAS
-476 VILRL
+476 
-481 YDVFDDNDI
+481 
-490 FASGEKFS
+490 
-498 DFVDRLQKSIQKISK
+498 
-513 DREFENQVESW
+513 
-524 NSGLKNLAETADAFI
+524 
-539 ESLAELNGVTGVSS
+539 
-553 DFVDML
+553 
-559 AGNIS
+559 S
-564 SEKIAE
+564 SEKKQLKVLNDLMI
-570 RKWNEIY
+570 
-577 SSIQENIGK
+577 SIQEYGATVPDLTRTFADIVKSGG
-586 AIESIKDTTIDGYIS
+586 AI
-601 ITESLFGDDSV
+601 DSDFWIQAV
-612 QNAYTSWLGE
+612 DYASDYLLKLQE
-622 VESMY
+622 
-627 TILYNRMVKYGDVTQ
+627 
-642 QQLDEVYSKWKDI
+642 I
-655 KKEAEKYNKLQNVFE
+655 KKEEEDINNLLSKANQADSFFEQIQAIKGVNLTNVSYYNTFIKALDEANANGITDKEAFKKTIEDALFFGLGEAKIDIDSLGLSLIEKTF
-670 TGATNGSYSDD
+670 SSDP
-681 IRLKTR
+681 
-687 TNLNQNF
+687 F
-694 LENNYKIYG
+694 LETLEKRRDTYK
-703 YEVPEGLAGAYA
+703 E
-715 QIELFYEDLIK
+715 
-726 LVNPTEEERKK
+726 
-737 LYEQRDEEK
+737 LYEISVNSGKYQEEDVQFIAEEWK
-746 LQAKEYLSIL
+746 NANKQIDDYIKKKDLLSSL
-756 QQENVAKEKAAQ
+756 S
-768 LEELNSGTADYQKQF
+768 SGTADYTKQL
-783 EQLRMSDF
+783 EQMGMSEF

-941 LFGVVDATFSA
+941 LFGIVDATFSA

-1035 LLLAKEIDQKTYNK
+1035 LLLAKEINQETYNK

>member
-1 MVKNELRLII
+1 MAKNELRLII

-113 YASVNA
+113 YSSVNA

-127 QNENIKALEQSNQA
+127 QNENIKSLEQSNQA

-257 TTVESLQT
+257 TTIESLQT

-559 AGNIS
+559 TGNIS

-655 KKEAEKYNKLQNVFE
+655 KKEAEKYSKLQSAFE

-715 QIELFYEDLIK
+715 QIELFYEELIK

-1035 LLLAKEIDQKTYNK
+1035 LLLAKEINQETYNK

>member
-1 MVKNELRLII
+1 MAKNELRLII

-127 QNENIKALEQSNQA
+127 QNENIKVLEQSDTTI
-141 VTNTALSFSKYSK
+141 TNTALSFSKYSK

-481 YDVFDDNDI
+481 YDVFDNNDI

-559 AGNIS
+559 TGNIS

-655 KKEAEKYNKLQNVFE
+655 KKEAEKYSKLQSAFE

-687 TNLNQNF
+687 TNLNQSF
-694 LENNYKIYG
+694 LENNYKIHG

-737 LYEQRDEEK
+737 LYEQRDKEK

-756 QQENVAKEKAAQ
+756 QQENTAKEKAAK
-768 LEELNSGTADYQKQF
+768 LKELNSGTADYQKQF

-999 FKDKINK
+999 FKDKINE

-1035 LLLAKEIDQKTYNK
+1035 LLLAKEINQETYNK

-1088 TLAEFLK
+1088 TLVEFLK

>member
-1 MVKNELRLII
+1 MAKNELRLII

-119 EIEKLNIS
+119 EIEKLNRS
-127 QNENIKALEQSNQA
+127 QNENIKVLEQSDTTI
-141 VTNTALSFSKYSK
+141 TNTALSFSKYSK

-559 AGNIS
+559 TGNIS

-586 AIESIKDTTIDGYIS
+586 AIESIKDTTIDGYIN

-655 KKEAEKYNKLQNVFE
+655 KKEAEKYSKLQSAFE

-791 EKTIDDLNRMLE
+791 EKTIDNLNRMLE
-803 GVTDKDIISAI
+803 GTTDKDIISAI
-814 NAQIEAFTKL
+814 NKQIEAFTKL

-941 LFGVVDATFSA
+941 LFGIVDATFSA

-1015 GYSMEIADNTSDKDF
+1015 GYSMEIADNTSDNDF

-1035 LLLAKEIDQKTYNK
+1035 LLLAKEIDQETYNK

>member
-1 MVKNELRLII
+1 MAKNELRLII

-50 AGMAD
+50 AGMVD

-127 QNENIKALEQSNQA
+127 QNENIKVLEQSDTTI
-141 VTNTALSFSKYSK
+141 TNTALSFSKYSK

-224 NEVLDLSSKIGVA
+224 NEVLNLSSQIGVA

-265 ASKWVSQFQDIIAFK
+265 ASEWVSQFQDIIAFK

-498 DFVDRLQKSIQKISK
+498 DFVDRLQKSIKKISK

-524 NSGLKNLAETADAFI
+524 NSGLKNLAENADAFI

-553 DFVDML
+553 DFVNTL
-559 AGNIS
+559 TGNIS

-655 KKEAEKYNKLQNVFE
+655 KKEAEKYSKLQSAFE
-670 TGATNGSYSDD
+670 TGATNGSYSDS
-681 IRLKTR
+681 IRLALKAQK
-687 TNLNQNF
+687 NQ
-694 LENNYKIYG
+694 EVIDKSPNYY
-703 YEVPEGLAGAYA
+703 PEGFAKAYA
-715 QIELFYEDLIK
+715 EIQLYYEDLFALGNLSIEEQNK
-726 LVNPTEEERKK
+726 LSKKREEEKVQ
-737 LYEQRDEEK
+737 L
-746 LQAKEYLSIL
+746 KEYLTL
-756 QQENVAKEKAAQ
+756 LEKENAAKEKATQ
-768 LEELNSGTADYQKQF
+768 LEELVSGTADYQKQL
-783 EQLRMSDF
+783 EQLGMSDY
-791 EKTIDDLNRMLE
+791 EKTIDDFNRMLAE
-803 GVTDKDIISAI
+803 ATDNDVIIAI
-814 NAQIEAFTKL
+814 VNQKNAFKELTK
-824 TEATNEYNA
+824 ATNEYNA

-941 LFGVVDATFSA
+941 LFGIVDATFSA

-999 FKDKINK
+999 FKDKINE

-1015 GYSMEIADNTSDKDF
+1015 GYSMEIADNTSDNDF

-1035 LLLAKEIDQKTYNK
+1035 LLLAKEIDQETYNK

>member
-1 MVKNELRLII
+1 MAKNELRLII

-127 QNENIKALEQSNQA
+127 QNKNVAALNQSDSA

-154 EVESA
+154 EVKSA

-171 TIPNVIGF
+171 TIPNVLGF
-179 RIVMNLIKNIANIKN
+179 RIVMNLVKQISNIKN

-357 REWDTM
+357 REWETM
-363 LSVNRRYDEAV
+363 LSVNRRYEEAI
-374 KAMKESFGDWTNNI
+374 KAYKENLGDTLNNY
-388 IKPIKKW
+388 IKPIKSW
-395 WTEILE
+395 WTSILE

-406 NNAQEQF
+406 NAAQKEF
-413 ISGKKNIN
+413 NEGKKNIS

-427 NIDFSKFYEKISS
+427 EKDYENFSKKLSDIIGYELYEDNNEAFKIAISE
-440 AVSTGLYDSD
+440 AEEVI
-450 SGMKYA
+450 
-456 LIETESAILK
+456 IE
-466 FGASAEDIQK
+466 FGATLEYVQPVLESFKDTITDK
-476 VILRL
+476 NKTF
-481 YDVFDDNDI
+481 Y
-490 FASGEKFS
+490 SGESIDYYIEK
-498 DFVDRLQKSIQKISK
+498 LLKSIQKISK

-553 DFVDML
+553 DFVNML
-559 AGNIS
+559 TGNIS

-586 AIESIKDTTIDGYIS
+586 AIESIKDTTIDGYIN
-601 ITESLFGDDSV
+601 ITES
-612 QNAYTSWLGE
+612 
-622 VESMY
+622 
-627 TILYNRMVKYGDVTQ
+627 
-642 QQLDEVYSKWKDI
+642 
-655 KKEAEKYNKLQNVFE
+655 
-670 TGATNGSYSDD
+670 
-681 IRLKTR
+681 
-687 TNLNQNF
+687 
-694 LENNYKIYG
+694 
-703 YEVPEGLAGAYA
+703 
-715 QIELFYEDLIK
+715 
-726 LVNPTEEERKK
+726 
-737 LYEQRDEEK
+737 
-746 LQAKEYLSIL
+746 
-756 QQENVAKEKAAQ
+756 
-768 LEELNSGTADYQKQF
+768 
-783 EQLRMSDF
+783 
-791 EKTIDDLNRMLE
+791 
-803 GVTDKDIISAI
+803 
-814 NAQIEAFTKL
+814 
-824 TEATNEYNA
+824 
-833 EQEMKKK
+833 
-840 WEDLGTQASDS
+840 
-851 LGEFGTLISSFGSG
+851 
-865 GMPDLLSTLVQIVS
+865 
-879 QTEAFTRLSSILT
+879 
-892 DSILPVLNAFLEP
+892 
-905 IIPLIDQLSSIIS
+905 
-918 NLAQSVLIPFF
+918 
-929 PILQGISAAIAG
+929 
-941 LFGVVDATFSA
+941 
-952 IASSIKWT
+952 
-960 MGWALGWIEDAVNTV
+960 
-975 VGWFGGGKADWGFID
+975 
-990 WRNENPGQV
+990 
-999 FKDKINK
+999 
-1006 TNDTIEKIL
+1006 
-1015 GYSMEIADNTSDKDF
+1015 
-1030 DTYKK
+1030 
-1035 LLLAKEIDQKTYNK
+1035 
-1049 WTGMDRY
+1049 
-1056 TTQSLAN
+1056 
-1063 GVSYTTGNRSYV
+1063 
-1075 NVNNLTVQVPEGM
+1075 
-1088 TLAEFLK
+1088 
-1095 GIDDYN
+1095 
-1101 NGHGLY
+1101 
-1107 SVNTLVS
+1107 

>member
-1 MVKNELRLII
+1 MAKNELRLII

-113 YASVNA
+113 YASVA
-119 EIEKLNIS
+119 EQIQKATEQITNESKSIE
-127 QNENIKALEQSNQA
+127 
-141 VTNTALSFSKYSK
+141 NTAKS
-154 EVESA
+154 VE
-159 NKVSAYFTKMLK
+159 KVSKAATNLAVNTKKASSYWSKLFDTTKNVLQFRVIM
-171 TIPNVIGF
+171 NVINSIAGLK
-179 RIVMNLIKNIANIKN
+179 NLLKEA
-194 ILSESAKA
+194 SQA

-208 VFSKLNTVFG
+208 KFSKLNTVFG
-218 ETSGAM
+218 KTSNAM
-224 NEVLDLSSKIGVA
+224 SKAISLASKLGVA
-237 SSTAASALST
+237 TSTAASSLST
-247 VGDLLQAQGQ
+247 VGDLLQAQGMY
-257 TTVESLQT
+257 TTESLET
-265 ASKWVSQFQDIIAFK
+265 AYEWISQFQDIIAFK

-311 RESAV
+311 RESSV

-363 LSVNRRYDEAV
+363 LSVQRRYEEAMIKFQENLGNSLNPV
-374 KAMKESFGDWTNNI
+374 IKMWMQLKTVMLEVFTAQQTWNEKQKMVEEKKALDT
-388 IKPIKKW
+388 
-395 WTEILE
+395 
-401 EINKA
+401 
-406 NNAQEQF
+406 
-413 ISGKKNIN
+413 
-421 VYDLSD
+421 
-427 NIDFSKFYEKISS
+427 
-440 AVSTGLYDSD
+440 
-450 SGMKYA
+450 KYA
-456 LIETESAILK
+456 T
-466 FGASAEDIQK
+466 FGKD
-476 VILRL
+476 
-481 YDVFDDNDI
+481 
-490 FASGEKFS
+490 GEI
-498 DFVDRLQKSIQKISK
+498 V
-513 DREFENQVESW
+513 NQS
-524 NSGLKNLAETADAFI
+524 NYLGFRSYIDAANTAYVNA
-539 ESLAELNGVTGVSS
+539 
-553 DFVDML
+553 
-559 AGNIS
+559 S
-564 SEKIAE
+564 SEKKQLKVLNDLMI
-570 RKWNEIY
+570 
-577 SSIQENIGK
+577 SIQEYGATVPDLTRTFADIVKSGG
-586 AIESIKDTTIDGYIS
+586 AI
-601 ITESLFGDDSV
+601 DSDFWIQAV
-612 QNAYTSWLGE
+612 DYASDYLLKLQE
-622 VESMY
+622 
-627 TILYNRMVKYGDVTQ
+627 
-642 QQLDEVYSKWKDI
+642 I
-655 KKEAEKYNKLQNVFE
+655 KKEEEDINNLLSKANQADSFFEQIQAIKGVDLTNVSYYNTFIKALDEANANGITDKEAFKKTIEDALFFGLGEAKIDIDSLGLSLIEKTF
-670 TGATNGSYSDD
+670 SSDP
-681 IRLKTR
+681 
-687 TNLNQNF
+687 F
-694 LENNYKIYG
+694 LETLEKRRDTYK
-703 YEVPEGLAGAYA
+703 E
-715 QIELFYEDLIK
+715 
-726 LVNPTEEERKK
+726 
-737 LYEQRDEEK
+737 LYEISVNSGKYQEEDVQFIAEEWK
-746 LQAKEYLSIL
+746 NANKQIDDYIKKKDLLSSL
-756 QQENVAKEKAAQ
+756 S
-768 LEELNSGTADYQKQF
+768 SGTADYTKQL
-783 EQLRMSDF
+783 EQMGMSEF

-814 NAQIEAFTKL
+814 NKQIEAFTKL

-1035 LLLAKEIDQKTYNK
+1035 LLLAKEIDQETYNK

-1088 TLAEFLK
+1088 TLVEFLK

>member
-1 MVKNELRLII
+1 MAKNELRLII

-127 QNENIKALEQSNQA
+127 QNENIKVLEQSDTTI
-141 VTNTALSFSKYSK
+141 TNTALSFSKYSK

-559 AGNIS
+559 TGNIS

-655 KKEAEKYNKLQNVFE
+655 KKEAEKYSKLQSAFE

-756 QQENVAKEKAAQ
+756 QQENAAKEKAAQ
-768 LEELNSGTADYQKQF
+768 LKELNSGTADYQKQF
-783 EQLRMSDF
+783 EQLKMSDF

-803 GVTDKDIISAI
+803 EVTDKDIISAI

-865 GMPDLLSTLVQIVS
+865 GMPDLLSNLIQIVA

>member
-1 MVKNELRLII
+1 MPGKIELII
-11 TADGKRALDTI
+11 SANAANAIKTVKATQAQINNLAKELPKLEAEFSKTGDSADLDKINKQMSEIVSLIDRAASAINQSNPTI
-22 DATERNIKSLGSQTL
+22 SEAQAKYEMLTKVIESLGREYKGLSTESLEYLKTL
-37 KLEQD
+37 RDNL
-42 LKSGIERT
+42 SIEEK
-50 AGMAD
+50 
-55 AFRQMND
+55 N
-62 VVNRYAISMNELN
+62 
-75 PAISQNE
+75 
-82 AALKAWKAMME
+82 
-93 SVITKGGAFGSE
+93 ITKHNETIKDGANNME
-105 TLEYIKMQ
+105 AMAK
-113 YASVNA
+113 SV
-119 EIEKLNIS
+119 E
-127 QNENIKALEQSNQA
+127 
-141 VTNTALSFSKYSK
+141 
-154 EVESA
+154 
-159 NKVSAYFTKMLK
+159 KVSKSTVSLANNTKSASNYWFKLFDTTKNVLQFRVIM
-171 TIPNVIGF
+171 NVINSIAGLK
-179 RIVMNLIKNIANIKN
+179 NLLKEA
-194 ILSESAKA
+194 SQA

-208 VFSKLNTVFG
+208 KFSKLNTVFG
-218 ETSGAM
+218 KTSNAM
-224 NEVLDLSSKIGVA
+224 SKAISLASKLGVA
-237 SSTAASALST
+237 TSTAASALST

-257 TTVESLQT
+257 SSAESLSM
-265 ASKWVSQFQDIIAFK
+265 AYEWISQFQDIIAFK

-316 NAELAKKGLDK
+316 NAELTKKGLDN

-363 LSVNRRYDEAV
+363 LSVQRRYEEAMIKFQENLGNSLNPVIKMWMQLKTVMLEVFTAQQTWNEKQKMVEEKKALDTKYATFGKNGEIVNQSNYLGFRSYIDAANTAYVNASSEKKQLKVLNDLMISIQEYGATVPDLTRTFADIV
-374 KAMKESFGDWTNNI
+374 KSGGAIDSDFWIQAVDYASDYLLKLQE
-388 IKPIKKW
+388 IKK
-395 WTEILE
+395 E
-401 EINKA
+401 EEDINNLLSKA
-406 NNAQEQF
+406 NQADSFFEQ
-413 ISGKKNIN
+413 IQAIKGVDLTN
-421 VYDLSD
+421 VS
-427 NIDFSKFYEKISS
+427 FY
-440 AVSTGLYDSD
+440 
-450 SGMKYA
+450 
-456 LIETESAILK
+456 
-466 FGASAEDIQK
+466 
-476 VILRL
+476 
-481 YDVFDDNDI
+481 N
-490 FASGEKFS
+490 
-498 DFVDRLQKSIQKISK
+498 
-513 DREFENQVESW
+513 
-524 NSGLKNLAETADAFI
+524 AFI
-539 ESLAELNGVTGVSS
+539 EALDKANANGITDKEAFKETIEDALFFGLGDAKLDIDKLGLSLIEKTFSS
-553 DFVDML
+553 DPFL
-559 AGNIS
+559 ETL
-564 SEKIAE
+564 EKRRDTYKELYEIAVNSGKYQEEDVQFIAE
-570 RKWNEIY
+570 EWKNANKQIDDYIEKKDLL
-577 SSIQENIGK
+577 SS
-586 AIESIKDTTIDGYIS
+586 
-601 ITESLFGDDSV
+601 
-612 QNAYTSWLGE
+612 
-622 VESMY
+622 
-627 TILYNRMVKYGDVTQ
+627 
-642 QQLDEVYSKWKDI
+642 
-655 KKEAEKYNKLQNVFE
+655 
-670 TGATNGSYSDD
+670 
-681 IRLKTR
+681 
-687 TNLNQNF
+687 
-694 LENNYKIYG
+694 
-703 YEVPEGLAGAYA
+703 
-715 QIELFYEDLIK
+715 
-726 LVNPTEEERKK
+726 
-737 LYEQRDEEK
+737 
-746 LQAKEYLSIL
+746 LS
-756 QQENVAKEKAAQ
+756 
-768 LEELNSGTADYQKQF
+768 SGTADYTKQM
-783 EQLRMSDF
+783 EQLGMSEF
-791 EKTIDDLNRMLE
+791 EKTIDDFDRMLK
-803 GVTDKDIISAI
+803 GVTDSEIVDAI
-814 NAQIEAFTKL
+814 NKQKEAFTKL

>member
-1 MVKNELRLII
+1 MAKNELRLII

-82 AALKAWKAMME
+82 AALKAWKTMME

-127 QNENIKALEQSNQA
+127 QNENVAALNQSNSA
-141 VTNTALSFSKYSK
+141 VTKTALSFSKYSK

-257 TTVESLQT
+257 TTIESLQT

-363 LSVNRRYDEAV
+363 LSVNRRYNEAV
-374 KAMKESFGDWTNNI
+374 KSMKESFGDWANNI
-388 IKPIKKW
+388 VKPIKKW

-413 ISGKKNIN
+413 LSGKKNIN
-421 VYDLSD
+421 VYDLSEE
-427 NIDFSKFYEKISS
+427 NDFGKFYEKISS

-655 KKEAEKYNKLQNVFE
+655 KKEAEKYSKLQSAFE
-670 TGATNGSYSDD
+670 TGATNGSYSDS
-681 IRLKTR
+681 IRLALKAQK
-687 TNLNQNF
+687 NQ
-694 LENNYKIYG
+694 EVIDKSPNYY
-703 YEVPEGLAGAYA
+703 PEGFAKAYA
-715 QIELFYEDLIK
+715 EIQLYYEDLFALGNLSIEEQNK
-726 LVNPTEEERKK
+726 LSKKREEEKVQ
-737 LYEQRDEEK
+737 L
-746 LQAKEYLSIL
+746 KEYLTL
-756 QQENVAKEKAAQ
+756 LEKENAAKEKATQ
-768 LEELNSGTADYQKQF
+768 LEELNSGKADYQKQL
-783 EQLRMSDF
+783 EQLKMSDY
-791 EKTIDDLNRMLE
+791 EKTIDDFNRMLAKA
-803 GVTDKDIISAI
+803 TDNDVIIAI
-814 NAQIEAFTKL
+814 VNLKNAFKELTK
-824 TEATNEYNA
+824 ATNEYNA

-952 IASSIKWT
+952 IVSSIKWT

-1015 GYSMEIADNTSDKDF
+1015 GYSMEIADNTSDNDF

-1035 LLLAKEIDQKTYNK
+1035 LLLAKEINQETYNK

-1088 TLAEFLK
+1088 TLVEFLK

>member
-1 MVKNELRLII
+1 MAKNELRLII

-113 YASVNA
+113 YASVAKQIQKATEQITN
-119 EIEKLNIS
+119 ESKSIE
-127 QNENIKALEQSNQA
+127 
-141 VTNTALSFSKYSK
+141 NTAKS
-154 EVESA
+154 VE
-159 NKVSAYFTKMLK
+159 KVSKAATNLAVNTKK
-171 TIPNVIGF
+171 TSSYWSKLFDTTKNVLQFRVIMNVINSIAGLK
-179 RIVMNLIKNIANIKN
+179 NLLKEA
-194 ILSESAKA
+194 SQA

-208 VFSKLNTVFG
+208 KFSKLNTVFG
-218 ETSGAM
+218 KTSNAM
-224 NEVLDLSSKIGVA
+224 SKAISLASKLGVA
-237 SSTAASALST
+237 TSTAASSLST
-247 VGDLLQAQGQ
+247 VGDLLQAQGMYI
-257 TTVESLQT
+257 TESLET
-265 ASKWVSQFQDIIAFK
+265 AYEWISQFQDIIAFK

-311 RESAV
+311 RESSV

-363 LSVNRRYDEAV
+363 LSVQRRYEEAMIKFQENLGNSLNPV
-374 KAMKESFGDWTNNI
+374 IKMWMQLKTVMLEVFTAQQTWNEKQKMVEEKKALDT
-388 IKPIKKW
+388 
-395 WTEILE
+395 
-401 EINKA
+401 
-406 NNAQEQF
+406 
-413 ISGKKNIN
+413 
-421 VYDLSD
+421 
-427 NIDFSKFYEKISS
+427 
-440 AVSTGLYDSD
+440 
-450 SGMKYA
+450 KYA
-456 LIETESAILK
+456 T
-466 FGASAEDIQK
+466 FGKD
-476 VILRL
+476 
-481 YDVFDDNDI
+481 
-490 FASGEKFS
+490 GEI
-498 DFVDRLQKSIQKISK
+498 V
-513 DREFENQVESW
+513 NQS
-524 NSGLKNLAETADAFI
+524 NYLGFRSYIDAANTAYVNA
-539 ESLAELNGVTGVSS
+539 
-553 DFVDML
+553 
-559 AGNIS
+559 S
-564 SEKIAE
+564 SEKKQLKVLNDLMI
-570 RKWNEIY
+570 
-577 SSIQENIGK
+577 SIQEYGATVPDLTRTFADIVKSGG
-586 AIESIKDTTIDGYIS
+586 AI
-601 ITESLFGDDSV
+601 DSDFWIQAV
-612 QNAYTSWLGE
+612 DYASDYLLKLQE
-622 VESMY
+622 
-627 TILYNRMVKYGDVTQ
+627 
-642 QQLDEVYSKWKDI
+642 I
-655 KKEAEKYNKLQNVFE
+655 KKEEEDINNLLSKANQADSFFEQIQAIKGVDLTNVSYYNTFIKALDEANANGITDKEAFKKTIEDALFFGLGEAKIDIDSLGLSLIEKTF
-670 TGATNGSYSDD
+670 SSDP
-681 IRLKTR
+681 
-687 TNLNQNF
+687 F
-694 LENNYKIYG
+694 LETLEKRRDTYK
-703 YEVPEGLAGAYA
+703 E
-715 QIELFYEDLIK
+715 
-726 LVNPTEEERKK
+726 
-737 LYEQRDEEK
+737 LYEISVNSGKYQEEDVQFIAEEWK
-746 LQAKEYLSIL
+746 NANKQIDDYIKKKDLLSSL
-756 QQENVAKEKAAQ
+756 S
-768 LEELNSGTADYQKQF
+768 SGTADYTKQL
-783 EQLRMSDF
+783 EQMGMSEF

-814 NAQIEAFTKL
+814 NKQIEAFTKL

>member
-1 MVKNELRLII
+1 MAKNELRLII

-42 LKSGIERT
+42 LKSGIERS

-62 VVNRYAISMNELN
+62 VVNRYAISMHELN

-82 AALKAWKAMME
+82 AALKAWKDMME

-127 QNENIKALEQSNQA
+127 QNENIKALEQSDTTI
-141 VTNTALSFSKYSK
+141 TNTALSFSKYSK

-513 DREFENQVESW
+513 DREYENQIESW
-524 NSGLKNLAETADAFI
+524 NSGLKNLAENADAFI

-553 DFVDML
+553 DFVNTL
-559 AGNIS
+559 TGNIS

-627 TILYNRMVKYGDVTQ
+627 TILYNRMIKYGDVTQ

-655 KKEAEKYNKLQNVFE
+655 KKEAEKYSKLQSAFE
-670 TGATNGSYSDD
+670 TGATNGSYSDS
-681 IRLKTR
+681 IRLALKAQK
-687 TNLNQNF
+687 NQ
-694 LENNYKIYG
+694 EVIDKSPNYY
-703 YEVPEGLAGAYA
+703 PEGFAKAYA
-715 QIELFYEDLIK
+715 EIQLYYEDLYALGNLSIEEQNK
-726 LVNPTEEERKK
+726 LSKKREEEKVQ
-737 LYEQRDEEK
+737 L
-746 LQAKEYLSIL
+746 KEYLTL
-756 QQENVAKEKAAQ
+756 LEKENAAKEKATQ
-768 LEELNSGTADYQKQF
+768 LEELVSGTADYQKQF

-865 GMPDLLSTLVQIVS
+865 GMPDLLSNLIQIVA

-929 PILQGISAAIAG
+929 PILQSISAAIAG
-941 LFGVVDATFSA
+941 LFGIVDATFSA
-952 IASSIKWT
+952 IVSSIKLT

-975 VGWFGGGKADWGFID
+975 VGWFGGGKVDWGFID

>member
-1 MVKNELRLII
+1 MAKNELRLII

-127 QNENIKALEQSNQA
+127 QNENIKALEQSNQV

-154 EVESA
+154 EVKSA
-159 NKVSAYFTKMLK
+159 NTVSAYFTKMLK

-559 AGNIS
+559 TGNIS

-655 KKEAEKYNKLQNVFE
+655 KKEAEKYSKLQSAFE

-814 NAQIEAFTKL
+814 NKQIEAFTKL

>member
-1 MVKNELRLII
+1 MAKNELRLII

-82 AALKAWKAMME
+82 AALKAWKVMME
-93 SVITKGGAFGSE
+93 SVITKGGALGSE
-105 TLEYIKMQ
+105 TLEYLKMQ
-113 YASVNA
+113 YASVA
-119 EIEKLNIS
+119 EQIQKATEQITNESKPIEDTAKSVEEVSKSTVSLANNTKSASNYWLKLFD
-127 QNENIKALEQSNQA
+127 
-141 VTNTALSFSKYSK
+141 T
-154 EVESA
+154 
-159 NKVSAYFTKMLK
+159 TKNVLQFRVIM
-171 TIPNVIGF
+171 NVINSIAGLK
-179 RIVMNLIKNIANIKN
+179 NLLKEA
-194 ILSESAKA
+194 SQA

-208 VFSKLNTVFG
+208 KFSKLNTVFG
-218 ETSGAM
+218 KTSNAM
-224 NEVLDLSSKIGVA
+224 SKAISLASKLGVA
-237 SSTAASALST
+237 TSTAASALST

-257 TTVESLQT
+257 SSAESLSM
-265 ASKWVSQFQDIIAFK
+265 AYEWISQFQDIIAFK

-311 RESAV
+311 RESSV

-363 LSVNRRYDEAV
+363 LSVQRRYEEAMIKFQENLGNSLNPV
-374 KAMKESFGDWTNNI
+374 IKMWMQLKTVMLEVFTAQQTWNEKQKMVEEKKALDT
-388 IKPIKKW
+388 
-395 WTEILE
+395 
-401 EINKA
+401 
-406 NNAQEQF
+406 
-413 ISGKKNIN
+413 
-421 VYDLSD
+421 
-427 NIDFSKFYEKISS
+427 
-440 AVSTGLYDSD
+440 
-450 SGMKYA
+450 KYA
-456 LIETESAILK
+456 T
-466 FGASAEDIQK
+466 FGKD
-476 VILRL
+476 
-481 YDVFDDNDI
+481 
-490 FASGEKFS
+490 GEI
-498 DFVDRLQKSIQKISK
+498 V
-513 DREFENQVESW
+513 NQS
-524 NSGLKNLAETADAFI
+524 NYLGFRSYIDAANTAYVNA
-539 ESLAELNGVTGVSS
+539 
-553 DFVDML
+553 
-559 AGNIS
+559 S
-564 SEKIAE
+564 SEKKQLKVLNDLMI
-570 RKWNEIY
+570 
-577 SSIQENIGK
+577 SIQEYGATVPDLTRTFADIVKSGG
-586 AIESIKDTTIDGYIS
+586 AI
-601 ITESLFGDDSV
+601 DSGFWIQAV
-612 QNAYTSWLGE
+612 DYASDYLLKLQE
-622 VESMY
+622 
-627 TILYNRMVKYGDVTQ
+627 
-642 QQLDEVYSKWKDI
+642 I
-655 KKEAEKYNKLQNVFE
+655 KKEEEDINNLLSKANQADSFFEQIQAIKGVDLTNVSYYNTFIKALDEANANGITDKEAFKKTIEDALFFGLGEAKIDIDSLGLSLIEKTF
-670 TGATNGSYSDD
+670 SSDP
-681 IRLKTR
+681 
-687 TNLNQNF
+687 F
-694 LENNYKIYG
+694 LETLEKRRDTYK
-703 YEVPEGLAGAYA
+703 E
-715 QIELFYEDLIK
+715 
-726 LVNPTEEERKK
+726 
-737 LYEQRDEEK
+737 LYEISVNSGKYQEEDVQFIAEEWK
-746 LQAKEYLSIL
+746 NANKQIDDYIKKKDLLSSL
-756 QQENVAKEKAAQ
+756 S
-768 LEELNSGTADYQKQF
+768 SGTADYTKQF

-833 EQEMKKK
+833 EQEMKKN

-929 PILQGISAAIAG
+929 PILQSISAAIAG

-1035 LLLAKEIDQKTYNK
+1035 LLLAKEINQETYNK

-1107 SVNTLVS
+1107 SVNTMVS

>member
-1 MVKNELRLII
+1 MAKNELRLII

-127 QNENIKALEQSNQA
+127 QNENIKVLEQSDTTI
-141 VTNTALSFSKYSK
+141 TNTALSFSKYSK

-559 AGNIS
+559 TGNIS

-655 KKEAEKYNKLQNVFE
+655 KKEAEKYSKLQSAFE

-756 QQENVAKEKAAQ
+756 QQENAAKEKAAQ
-768 LEELNSGTADYQKQF
+768 LKELNSGTADYQKQF

-803 GVTDKDIISAI
+803 EVTDKDIISAI

>member
-1 MVKNELRLII
+1 MAKNELRLII

-62 VVNRYAISMNELN
+62 IVNRYAISMNELN

-113 YASVNA
+113 IASVSN
-119 EIEKLNIS
+119 EIEK
-127 QNENIKALEQSNQA
+127 QNTVIAKTTELEK
-141 VTNTALSFSKYSK
+141 VTNKAVNAQLSYKSAVEKTNPILKYFK
-154 EVESA
+154 KNLELV
-159 NKVSAYFTKMLK
+159 K
-171 TIPNVIGF
+171 NVMGF
-179 RIVMNLIKNIANIKN
+179 RIVMTVINNLAQ
-194 ILSESAKA
+194 LSQFFKESTQA

-208 VFSKLNTVFG
+208 KFSKLNTVFG
-218 ETSGAM
+218 KTSNAM
-224 NEVLDLSSKIGVA
+224 SKAISLASKLGVA
-237 SSTAASALST
+237 TSTAASSLST
-247 VGDLLQAQGQ
+247 VGDLLQAQGMY
-257 TTVESLQT
+257 TTESLET
-265 ASKWVSQFQDIIAFK
+265 AYEWISQFQDIIAFK

-311 RESAV
+311 RESSV

-363 LSVNRRYDEAV
+363 LSVQRRYEEAMIKFQENLGNSLNPVIKMWMQLKTVMLEVFTAQQTWNEKQKMVEEKKALDTKYATFGKDGEIVNQSNYLGFRSYIDAANTAYVNASSEKKQLKVLNDLMISIQEYGATVPDLTRTFADIV
-374 KAMKESFGDWTNNI
+374 KSGGAIDSDFWIQAVDYASDYLLKLQE
-388 IKPIKKW
+388 IKK
-395 WTEILE
+395 E
-401 EINKA
+401 EEDINNLLSKA
-406 NNAQEQF
+406 NQADSFFEQ
-413 ISGKKNIN
+413 IQAIKGVDLTN
-421 VYDLSD
+421 VS
-427 NIDFSKFYEKISS
+427 FY
-440 AVSTGLYDSD
+440 
-450 SGMKYA
+450 
-456 LIETESAILK
+456 
-466 FGASAEDIQK
+466 
-476 VILRL
+476 
-481 YDVFDDNDI
+481 N
-490 FASGEKFS
+490 
-498 DFVDRLQKSIQKISK
+498 
-513 DREFENQVESW
+513 
-524 NSGLKNLAETADAFI
+524 AFI
-539 ESLAELNGVTGVSS
+539 EALDEANANGITDKEAFKETIEDALFFGLGDAKLDIDKLGLSLIEKTFSS
-553 DFVDML
+553 DPFL
-559 AGNIS
+559 ETL
-564 SEKIAE
+564 EKRRDTYKELYEIAVNSGKYQEEDVQFIAE
-570 RKWNEIY
+570 EWKNANKQIDDYIEKKDLL
-577 SSIQENIGK
+577 SS
-586 AIESIKDTTIDGYIS
+586 
-601 ITESLFGDDSV
+601 
-612 QNAYTSWLGE
+612 
-622 VESMY
+622 
-627 TILYNRMVKYGDVTQ
+627 
-642 QQLDEVYSKWKDI
+642 
-655 KKEAEKYNKLQNVFE
+655 
-670 TGATNGSYSDD
+670 
-681 IRLKTR
+681 
-687 TNLNQNF
+687 
-694 LENNYKIYG
+694 
-703 YEVPEGLAGAYA
+703 
-715 QIELFYEDLIK
+715 
-726 LVNPTEEERKK
+726 
-737 LYEQRDEEK
+737 
-746 LQAKEYLSIL
+746 LS
-756 QQENVAKEKAAQ
+756 
-768 LEELNSGTADYQKQF
+768 SGTADYTKQM
-783 EQLRMSDF
+783 EQLGMSEF

-814 NAQIEAFTKL
+814 NKQIEAFTKL

-941 LFGVVDATFSA
+941 LFGIVDATFSA

-999 FKDKINK
+999 FKDKINE

-1015 GYSMEIADNTSDKDF
+1015 GYSMEIADNTSDNDF

-1035 LLLAKEIDQKTYNK
+1035 LLLAKEINQETYNK

-1088 TLAEFLK
+1088 TLVEFLK

>member
-1 MVKNELRLII
+1 MAKNELRLII

-50 AGMAD
+50 AGMVD

-62 VVNRYAISMNELN
+62 VVNRYAISMHELN

-93 SVITKGGAFGSE
+93 SVMTKGGAFGSE

-127 QNENIKALEQSNQA
+127 QNENVTAFNQA
-141 VTNTALSFSKYSK
+141 DSAVTDTALSFSKYSK

-577 SSIQENIGK
+577 SSIQENVGK

-655 KKEAEKYNKLQNVFE
+655 KKEAEKYSKLQSAFE
-670 TGATNGSYSDD
+670 TGATNGSYSDS
-681 IRLKTR
+681 IRLALKAQK
-687 TNLNQNF
+687 NQ
-694 LENNYKIYG
+694 EVIDKSPNYY
-703 YEVPEGLAGAYA
+703 PEGFAKAYA
-715 QIELFYEDLIK
+715 EIQLYYEDLYALGNLSIEEQNK
-726 LVNPTEEERKK
+726 LSKKREEEKVQ
-737 LYEQRDEEK
+737 L
-746 LQAKEYLSIL
+746 KEYLTL
-756 QQENVAKEKAAQ
+756 LEKENAAKEKAAQ
-768 LEELNSGTADYQKQF
+768 LKELNSGTADYQKQF
-783 EQLRMSDF
+783 EQLKMSDF

-814 NAQIEAFTKL
+814 NKQIEAFTKL

-905 IIPLIDQLSSIIS
+905 IIPLIDQLSNIIS
-918 NLAQSVLIPFF
+918 NLVQAVLVPFF

-941 LFGVVDATFSA
+941 LFGIVDATFSA
-952 IASSIKWT
+952 IVSSIKWT

-999 FKDKINK
+999 FKDKINE

-1088 TLAEFLK
+1088 TLVEFLK

>member
-1 MVKNELRLII
+1 MAKNELRLII

-113 YASVNA
+113 YASVSN
-119 EIEKLNIS
+119 EIEK
-127 QNENIKALEQSNQA
+127 QNTVIAKTTELEK
-141 VTNTALSFSKYSK
+141 VTNKAVNAQLSYKSAVEKTNPILKYFK
-154 EVESA
+154 KNLELV
-159 NKVSAYFTKMLK
+159 K
-171 TIPNVIGF
+171 NVMGF
-179 RIVMNLIKNIANIKN
+179 RIVMTVINNLAQ
-194 ILSESAKA
+194 LSQFFKESTQA

-208 VFSKLNTVFG
+208 KFSKLNTVFG
-218 ETSGAM
+218 KTSNAM
-224 NEVLDLSSKIGVA
+224 SKAISLASKLGVA
-237 SSTAASALST
+237 TSTAASSLST
-247 VGDLLQAQGQ
+247 VGDLLQAQGMY
-257 TTVESLQT
+257 TTESLET
-265 ASKWVSQFQDIIAFK
+265 AYEWISQFQDIIAFK

-316 NAELAKKGLDK
+316 NAELAKKGLDN

-363 LSVNRRYDEAV
+363 LSVQRRYEEAMTRFQESV
-374 KAMKESFGDWTNNI
+374 GNALNPVIKMWMELKTTMLEVFTAQQTWNEKQKMVEEKKALDT
-388 IKPIKKW
+388 
-395 WTEILE
+395 
-401 EINKA
+401 
-406 NNAQEQF
+406 
-413 ISGKKNIN
+413 
-421 VYDLSD
+421 
-427 NIDFSKFYEKISS
+427 
-440 AVSTGLYDSD
+440 
-450 SGMKYA
+450 KYA
-456 LIETESAILK
+456 T
-466 FGASAEDIQK
+466 FGKD
-476 VILRL
+476 
-481 YDVFDDNDI
+481 
-490 FASGEKFS
+490 GEI
-498 DFVDRLQKSIQKISK
+498 V
-513 DREFENQVESW
+513 NQS
-524 NSGLKNLAETADAFI
+524 NYLGFRSYIDAANTAYVNA
-539 ESLAELNGVTGVSS
+539 
-553 DFVDML
+553 
-559 AGNIS
+559 S
-564 SEKIAE
+564 SEKKQLKVLNDLMI
-570 RKWNEIY
+570 
-577 SSIQENIGK
+577 SIQEYGATVPDLTRTFADIVKSGG
-586 AIESIKDTTIDGYIS
+586 AI
-601 ITESLFGDDSV
+601 DSDFWIQAV
-612 QNAYTSWLGE
+612 DYATDYLLKLQ
-622 VESMY
+622 
-627 TILYNRMVKYGDVTQ
+627 
-642 QQLDEVYSKWKDI
+642 DI
-655 KKEAEKYNKLQNVFE
+655 KKEEEDINNLLSKANQVDSFFEQIQAIKGVDLANVSSYNAFIKALDDANANGITDKEAFKETIKNALFFGLGEAKIDIDNLGLSLIEKTFSSDPYLE
-670 TGATNGSYSDD
+670 T
-681 IRLKTR
+681 
-687 TNLNQNF
+687 
-694 LENNYKIYG
+694 LEKRRDTYK
-703 YEVPEGLAGAYA
+703 E
-715 QIELFYEDLIK
+715 
-726 LVNPTEEERKK
+726 
-737 LYEQRDEEK
+737 LYEIAVNSGKYQEEDVQFIAEEWK
-746 LQAKEYLSIL
+746 NANKQIDDYIEKKDLLSSL
-756 QQENVAKEKAAQ
+756 SSGTDDYTKQ
-768 LEELNSGTADYQKQF
+768 LE
-783 EQLRMSDF
+783 QLGMSEF
-791 EKTIDDLNRMLE
+791 EKTIDDFNRMLAE
-803 GVTDKDIISAI
+803 ATDNDVIIAI
-814 NAQIEAFTKL
+814 VNQKNAFKELTK
-824 TEATNEYNA
+824 ATNEYNA

-1015 GYSMEIADNTSDKDF
+1015 GYSMEIADNTSDNDF

-1035 LLLAKEIDQKTYNK
+1035 LLLAKEINQETYNK